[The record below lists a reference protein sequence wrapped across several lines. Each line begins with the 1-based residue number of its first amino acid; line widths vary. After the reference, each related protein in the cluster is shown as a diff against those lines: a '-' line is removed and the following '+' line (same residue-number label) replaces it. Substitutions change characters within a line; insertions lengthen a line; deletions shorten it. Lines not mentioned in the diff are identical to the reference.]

1 MSEFTPNISPA
12 HFHYTKIIYMKHL
25 YSILFLSLFLTSGY
39 AQTPKREM
47 RATWLATVWSLDWPS
62 TKIAETGNAAQIK
75 AQKDQMIR
83 ILDNLSSVNINA
95 VFFQVRSRCDAMYKS
110 SYEPWSSDLVTE
122 RGKDPGYDPLAFVVE
137 EAHKRGIE
145 VHAWMNP
152 YRFSTASTYW
162 DGQAG
167 DYRET
172 HPEWILTYPAQNG
185 KYNAIMN
192 PALPE
197 VRQRITD
204 IVREVVTNYDVDG
217 VVFDDYFYAYGG
229 TPADLD
235 ADAQEKYKPEDMS
248 VGDWRRENINKMV
261 ASVYDM
267 IQKEKPYVTFGVSP
281 FGIWTTNNDVAQKQ
295 GIVLPQGITG
305 GNMYEEIYCD
315 PVAWLK
321 EGTVDYI
328 SPQLYWTTTAVG
340 QDYDVLCPWW
350 SELAFR
356 FKKHFYSSHSISG
369 IQSSSYVRSA
379 VKDIVKIGEEEVSLS
394 TLSAMERSIWEQNTK
409 MDAVQTRASFGP
421 EEIGLQ
427 IERNRLSTLDGAP
440 GSVFYSTKYIYN
452 VKGVMP
458 YLKNYCFTE
467 KALVPAIDWKKASS
481 VSPVSSI
488 SLDGRVLKWSSS
500 NKNVR
505 YTVYAVPAGK
515 ISEVDAF
522 NTSRYLLGVSYTN
535 SFEIPEDI
543 DLDAVTFAVAV
554 FDRFG
559 NEYTPVLIDRE
570 QENGTSANLIYP
582 GSADQVITPFSFKW
596 EFVGAD
602 WYTLQVAEDQEFS
615 VFHSNKDVVENE
627 LFTDKIAVLQSG
639 KTYYWRVISHKAGY
653 KDAVS
658 EIRRFTPMAF
668 SITSPSMGDTNI
680 ELTPVVSWNAFGKS
694 DTEYTVLLASAY
706 NFADKSIVFSKKVTG
721 ENSVKIP
728 VGTLL
733 PVTTYYVK
741 VKAFQDEKEVETEV
755 VNFTTEMV
763 YPDVPIIVSPE
774 NEGDLSG
781 ESVIVKWK
789 ENIYATGFQVHLS
802 KESSFP
808 VRGTTSKTTGAFEYQ
823 ADFGTLAIGT
833 YYARVRAKYK
843 DGQTDWSPAV
853 KFYWGGATSI
863 LAEQVLRKVS
873 VIGAGAYHVLKI
885 NAGVNSSI
893 LSVSLFDVVGN
904 KRKVFSQSLQIGD
917 TVEIPLELGDLPKG
931 AYLLR
936 VDLSGQY
943 WTFKLLN

>member
-1 MSEFTPNISPA
+1 
-12 HFHYTKIIYMKHL
+12 MKYL
-25 YSILFLSLFLTSGY
+25 YSILFLSLFLISGY

-62 TKIAETGNAAQIK
+62 TKITETGNSAQIK

-83 ILDNLSSVNINA
+83 ILDNLASVNINA

-110 SYEPWSSDLVTE
+110 SYEPWSSDLVSE

-172 HPEWILTYPAQNG
+172 HPEWILTYPVQDG

-235 ADAQEKYKPEDMS
+235 ADAQQKYKPEDMS
-248 VGDWRRENINKMV
+248 LGDWRRENINKMV
-261 ASVYDM
+261 ASVYNM

-281 FGIWTTNNDVAQKQ
+281 FGIWTTNNDVAQKE

-369 IQSSSYVRSA
+369 IQSSSYTRS
-379 VKDIVKIGEEEVSLS
+379 VVEDIVKIGEEKVSLS
-394 TLSAMERSIWEQNTK
+394 TLSAMERGIWEQNNQMNT
-409 MDAVQTRASFGP
+409 VQTRASFGP

-458 YLKNYCFTE
+458 YLKNYCFME
-467 KALVPAIDWKKASS
+467 KALVPAIDWKNASS
-481 VSPVSSI
+481 VSSVSSI
-488 SLDGRVLKWSSS
+488 TLNERILQWNSS

-505 YTVYAVPAGK
+505 YTVYAVPK
-515 ISEVDAF
+515 DKVTDLDAF
-522 NTSRYLLGVSYTN
+522 NSSRYLLGVSYTN
-535 SFEIPEDI
+535 SFEIPESI
-543 DLDAVTFAVAV
+543 DLNTVTFAVAV
-554 FDRFG
+554 FDRYG
-559 NEYTPVLIDRE
+559 NEYTPILIDKE
-570 QENGTSANLIYP
+570 QVEGVVANLIYP
-582 GSADQVITPFSFKW
+582 VSGDQIMAPFRFKW
-596 EFVGAD
+596 EPVSAD
-602 WYTLQVAEDQEFS
+602 WYTLQIAEDQEFS
-615 VFHSNKDVVENE
+615 VLHSSKDVVANE
-627 LFTDKIAVLQSG
+627 LFTDKIAILESG
-639 KTYYWRVISHKAGY
+639 KTYYWRVVSHKAGH
-653 KDAVS
+653 KDAIS
-658 EIRRFTPMAF
+658 EIRQFTPMTF
-668 SITSPSMGDTNI
+668 SVTSPSMGSTNI
-680 ELTPVVSWNAFGKS
+680 ELTPVVSWSAFGKS
-694 DTEYTVLLASAY
+694 DMEYTVLVASAY
-706 NFADKSIVFSKKVTG
+706 TFTDKVIVYSEKVVG
-721 ENSVKIP
+721 KNSLKIP

-741 VKAFQDEKEVETEV
+741 IKALQDGEEVETAV
-755 VNFTTEMV
+755 VTFTTEMV
-763 YPDVPIIVSPE
+763 FPDIPIIVSPV
-774 NEGDLSG
+774 NEGTLSG
-781 ESVIVKWK
+781 ESMVIEWK
-789 ENIYATGFQVHLS
+789 DNIYATGFQAHLS
-802 KESSFP
+802 KEATFP
-808 VRGTTSKTTGAFEYQ
+808 VRGTTSKTTGAFEYRT
-823 ADFGTLAIGT
+823 DFGTLAVGT
-833 YYARVRAKYK
+833 YYTRVRAKYK
-843 DGQTDWSPAV
+843 DGQTEWSPVV
-853 KFYWGGATSI
+853 KFHWGGATSI
-863 LAEQVLRKVS
+863 TSEQDVKKVS
-873 VIGAGAYHVLKI
+873 VLGMGTHQILKI
-885 NAGVNSSI
+885 NAGINGGI
-893 LSVSLFDVVGN
+893 LSASLFDIVGN
-904 KRKVFSQSLQIGD
+904 ERKVFSQNQ
-917 TVEIPLELGDLPKG
+917 EIDNTAEISLELGDLPKG
-931 AYLLR
+931 GYLLR
-936 VDLSGQY
+936 VDLNGQL
-943 WTFKLLN
+943 WTLKLLN

>member
-1 MSEFTPNISPA
+1 
-12 HFHYTKIIYMKHL
+12 MKYL
-25 YSILFLSLFLTSGY
+25 YSILFLSLFLISGY

-62 TKIAETGNAAQIK
+62 TKITETGNSAQIK

-83 ILDNLSSVNINA
+83 ILDNLASVNINA

-110 SYEPWSSDLVTE
+110 SYEPWSSDLVSE

-172 HPEWILTYPAQNG
+172 HPEWILTYPVQDG

-235 ADAQEKYKPEDMS
+235 ADAQQKYKPEDMS
-248 VGDWRRENINKMV
+248 LGDWRRENINKMV
-261 ASVYDM
+261 ASVYNM

-281 FGIWTTNNDVAQKQ
+281 FGIWTTNNDVAQKE

-369 IQSSSYVRSA
+369 IQSSSYTRS
-379 VKDIVKIGEEEVSLS
+379 VVEDIVKIGEAKVSLS
-394 TLSAMERSIWEQNTK
+394 TLSAMERGIWEQNNQMNT
-409 MDAVQTRASFGP
+409 VQTRASFGP

-458 YLKNYCFTE
+458 YLKNYCFME
-467 KALVPAIDWKKASS
+467 KALVPAIDWKNASS
-481 VSPVSSI
+481 VSSVSSI
-488 SLDGRVLKWSSS
+488 TLSERILQWNSS

-505 YTVYAVPAGK
+505 YTVYAVPK
-515 ISEVDAF
+515 DKVTDLDAF
-522 NTSRYLLGVSYTN
+522 NSSRYLLGVSYTN
-535 SFEIPEDI
+535 SFEIPESI
-543 DLDAVTFAVAV
+543 DLNAVTFAVAV
-554 FDRFG
+554 FDRYG
-559 NEYTPVLIDRE
+559 NEYTPILIDKE
-570 QENGTSANLIYP
+570 QVEGVAANLIYP
-582 GSADQVITPFSFKW
+582 VSGDQIMAPFRFKW
-596 EFVGAD
+596 ESVSAD
-602 WYTLQVAEDQEFS
+602 WYTLQIAEDQDFS
-615 VFHSNKDVVENE
+615 VLHSSKDVVANE
-627 LFTDKIAVLQSG
+627 LFTDKIAILESG
-639 KTYYWRVISHKAGY
+639 KTYYWRVVSHKAGH
-653 KDAVS
+653 KDAIS
-658 EIRRFTPMAF
+658 EIRQFTPMTF
-668 SITSPSMGDTNI
+668 SVTSPSMGSTNI
-680 ELTPVVSWNAFGKS
+680 ELTPVVSWSAFGKS
-694 DTEYTVLLASAY
+694 DMEYTVLVASAY
-706 NFADKSIVFSKKVTG
+706 TFTDKVIVYSEKVVG
-721 ENSVKIP
+721 KNSLKIP

-741 VKAFQDEKEVETEV
+741 IKALQDGEEVETAV
-755 VNFTTEMV
+755 VTFTTEMV
-763 YPDVPIIVSPE
+763 YPDIPIIVSPV
-774 NEGDLSG
+774 NEGTLSG
-781 ESVIVKWK
+781 ESMVIEWK
-789 ENIYATGFQVHLS
+789 DNIYATGFQAHLS
-802 KESSFP
+802 KEATFP
-808 VRGTTSKTTGAFEYQ
+808 VRGTTSKTTGAFEYRT
-823 ADFGTLAIGT
+823 DFGTLAVGT
-833 YYARVRAKYK
+833 YYTRVRAKYK
-843 DGQTDWSPAV
+843 DGQTEWSPVV
-853 KFYWGGATSI
+853 KFHWGGATSI
-863 LAEQVLRKVS
+863 TSEQDVKKVS
-873 VIGAGAYHVLKI
+873 VLGMGTHQILKI
-885 NAGVNSSI
+885 NAGINGGT
-893 LSVSLFDVVGN
+893 LSASLFDIVGN
-904 KRKVFSQSLQIGD
+904 ERKVFSQNQ
-917 TVEIPLELGDLPKG
+917 EIDNTAEISLELGDLPKG
-931 AYLLR
+931 VYLLR
-936 VDLSGQY
+936 VDLNGQL
-943 WTFKLLN
+943 WTLKLLN

>member
-1 MSEFTPNISPA
+1 
-12 HFHYTKIIYMKHL
+12 MKYL
-25 YSILFLSLFLTSGY
+25 YSILFLSLFLISGY

-62 TKIAETGNAAQIK
+62 TKITETGNSAQIK

-83 ILDNLSSVNINA
+83 ILDNLASVNINA

-110 SYEPWSSDLVTE
+110 SYEPWSSDLVSE

-172 HPEWILTYPAQNG
+172 HPEWILTYPVQDG

-235 ADAQEKYKPEDMS
+235 ADAQQKYKPEDMS
-248 VGDWRRENINKMV
+248 LGDWRRENINKMV
-261 ASVYDM
+261 ASVYNM

-281 FGIWTTNNDVAQKQ
+281 FGIWTTNNDVAQKE

-369 IQSSSYVRSA
+369 IQSSSYTRS
-379 VKDIVKIGEEEVSLS
+379 VVEDIVKIGEEKVSLS
-394 TLSAMERSIWEQNTK
+394 TLSAMERGIWEQNNQMNT
-409 MDAVQTRASFGP
+409 VQTRASFGP

-458 YLKNYCFTE
+458 YLKNYCFME
-467 KALVPAIDWKKASS
+467 KALVPAIDWKNASS
-481 VSPVSSI
+481 VSSVSSI
-488 SLDGRVLKWSSS
+488 TLNERILQWNSS

-505 YTVYAVPAGK
+505 YTVYAVPK
-515 ISEVDAF
+515 DKVTDLDAF
-522 NTSRYLLGVSYTN
+522 NSSRYLLGVSYTN
-535 SFEIPEDI
+535 SFEIPESI
-543 DLDAVTFAVAV
+543 DLNAVTFAVAV
-554 FDRFG
+554 FDRYG
-559 NEYTPVLIDRE
+559 NEYTPILIDKE
-570 QENGTSANLIYP
+570 QVEGVAANLIYP
-582 GSADQVITPFSFKW
+582 VSGDQIMAPFRFKW
-596 EFVGAD
+596 ESVSAD
-602 WYTLQVAEDQEFS
+602 WYTLQIAEDQDFS
-615 VFHSNKDVVENE
+615 VLHSSKDVVANE
-627 LFTDKIAVLQSG
+627 LFTDKIAILESG
-639 KTYYWRVISHKAGY
+639 KTYYWRVVSHKAGH
-653 KDAVS
+653 KDAIS
-658 EIRRFTPMAF
+658 EIRQFTPMTF
-668 SITSPSMGDTNI
+668 SVTSPSMGSTNI
-680 ELTPVVSWNAFGKS
+680 ELTSVVSWSTFGKS
-694 DTEYTVLLASAY
+694 DMEYTVLVASAY
-706 NFADKSIVFSKKVTG
+706 TFTDKVIVYSEKVVG
-721 ENSVKIP
+721 KNSLKIP

-741 VKAFQDEKEVETEV
+741 IKALQDGEEVETAV
-755 VNFTTEMV
+755 VTFTTEMV
-763 YPDVPIIVSPE
+763 YPDIPIIVSPV
-774 NEGDLSG
+774 NEGSLSG
-781 ESVIVKWK
+781 ESMVIEWK
-789 ENIYATGFQVHLS
+789 DNIYATGFQAHLS
-802 KESSFP
+802 KEATFP
-808 VRGTTSKTTGAFEYQ
+808 VRGTTSKTTGAFEYRT
-823 ADFGTLAIGT
+823 DFGTLAVGT
-833 YYARVRAKYK
+833 YYTRVRAKYK
-843 DGQTDWSPAV
+843 DGQTEWSPVV
-853 KFYWGGATSI
+853 KFHWGGATSI
-863 LAEQVLRKVS
+863 TSEQDVKKVS
-873 VIGAGAYHVLKI
+873 VIGMGTHQILKI
-885 NAGVNSSI
+885 NAGINGGT
-893 LSVSLFDVVGN
+893 LSASLFDIVGN
-904 KRKVFSQSLQIGD
+904 ERKVFSQNQ
-917 TVEIPLELGDLPKG
+917 EIDNTAEISLELGDLPKG
-931 AYLLR
+931 VYLLR
-936 VDLSGQY
+936 VDLNGQL
-943 WTFKLLN
+943 WTLKLLN

>member
-1 MSEFTPNISPA
+1 
-12 HFHYTKIIYMKHL
+12 MKYL
-25 YSILFLSLFLTSGY
+25 YSILFLSLFLISGY

-62 TKIAETGNAAQIK
+62 TKITETGNSAQIK

-83 ILDNLSSVNINA
+83 ILDNLASVNINA

-110 SYEPWSSDLVTE
+110 SYEPWSSDLVSE

-172 HPEWILTYPAQNG
+172 HPEWILTYPVQDG

-235 ADAQEKYKPEDMS
+235 ADAQQKYKPEDMS
-248 VGDWRRENINKMV
+248 LGDWRRENINKMV
-261 ASVYDM
+261 ASVYNM

-281 FGIWTTNNDVAQKQ
+281 FGIWTTNNDVAQKE

-369 IQSSSYVRSA
+369 IQSSSYTRS
-379 VKDIVKIGEEEVSLS
+379 VVEDIVKIGEEKVSLS
-394 TLSAMERSIWEQNTK
+394 ILSAMERGIWEQNNQMNT
-409 MDAVQTRASFGP
+409 VQTRASFGP

-458 YLKNYCFTE
+458 YLKNYCFME
-467 KALVPAIDWKKASS
+467 KALVPAIDWKNASS
-481 VSPVSSI
+481 VSSVSSI
-488 SLDGRVLKWSSS
+488 TLNERILQWNSS

-505 YTVYAVPAGK
+505 YTVYAVPK
-515 ISEVDAF
+515 DKVTDLDAF
-522 NTSRYLLGVSYTN
+522 NSSRYLLGVSYTN
-535 SFEIPEDI
+535 SFEIPESI
-543 DLDAVTFAVAV
+543 DLNTVTFAVAV
-554 FDRFG
+554 FDRYG
-559 NEYTPVLIDRE
+559 NEYTPILIDKE
-570 QENGTSANLIYP
+570 QVEGVVANLIYP
-582 GSADQVITPFSFKW
+582 VSGDQIMAPFRFKW
-596 EFVGAD
+596 EPVSAD
-602 WYTLQVAEDQEFS
+602 WYTLQIAEDQEFS
-615 VFHSNKDVVENE
+615 VLHSSKDVVANE
-627 LFTDKIAVLQSG
+627 LFTDKIAILESG
-639 KTYYWRVISHKAGY
+639 KTYYWRVVSHKAGH
-653 KDAVS
+653 KDAIS
-658 EIRRFTPMAF
+658 EIRQFTPMTF
-668 SITSPSMGDTNI
+668 SVTSPSMGSTNI
-680 ELTPVVSWNAFGKS
+680 ELTPVVSWSAFGKS
-694 DTEYTVLLASAY
+694 DMEYTVLVASAY
-706 NFADKSIVFSKKVTG
+706 TFTDKVIVYSEKVVG
-721 ENSVKIP
+721 KNSLKIP

-733 PVTTYYVK
+733 PVTIYYVK
-741 VKAFQDEKEVETEV
+741 IKALQDGEEVETAV
-755 VNFTTEMV
+755 VTFTTEMV
-763 YPDVPIIVSPE
+763 FPDIPIIVSPV
-774 NEGDLSG
+774 NEGTLSG
-781 ESVIVKWK
+781 ESMVIEWK
-789 ENIYATGFQVHLS
+789 DNIYATGFQAHLS
-802 KESSFP
+802 KEATFP
-808 VRGTTSKTTGAFEYQ
+808 VRGTTSKTTGAFEYRT
-823 ADFGTLAIGT
+823 DFGTLAVGT
-833 YYARVRAKYK
+833 YYTRVRAKYK
-843 DGQTDWSPAV
+843 DGQTEWSPVV
-853 KFYWGGATSI
+853 KFHWGGATSI
-863 LAEQVLRKVS
+863 TSEQDVKKVS
-873 VIGAGAYHVLKI
+873 VLGMGTHQILKI
-885 NAGVNSSI
+885 NAGINGGI
-893 LSVSLFDVVGN
+893 LSASLFDIVGN
-904 KRKVFSQSLQIGD
+904 ERKVFSQNQ
-917 TVEIPLELGDLPKG
+917 EIDNTAEISLELGDLPKG
-931 AYLLR
+931 VYLLR
-936 VDLSGQY
+936 VDLNGQL
-943 WTFKLLN
+943 WTLKLLN

>member
-1 MSEFTPNISPA
+1 
-12 HFHYTKIIYMKHL
+12 MKYL
-25 YSILFLSLFLTSGY
+25 YSILFLSLFLISGY

-62 TKIAETGNAAQIK
+62 TKITETGNSAQIK

-83 ILDNLSSVNINA
+83 ILDNLASVNINA

-110 SYEPWSSDLVTE
+110 SYEPWSSDLVSE
-122 RGKDPGYDPLAFVVE
+122 RGKEPGYDPLAFVVE

-172 HPEWILTYPAQNG
+172 HPEWILTYPVQDG

-235 ADAQEKYKPEDMS
+235 ADAQQKYKPEDMS
-248 VGDWRRENINKMV
+248 LGDWRRENINKMV
-261 ASVYDM
+261 ASVYNM

-281 FGIWTTNNDVAQKQ
+281 FGIWTTNNDVAQKE

-369 IQSSSYVRSA
+369 IQSSSYTRS
-379 VKDIVKIGEEEVSLS
+379 VVEDIVKIGEEKVSLS
-394 TLSAMERSIWEQNTK
+394 TLSAMERGIWEQNNQMNT
-409 MDAVQTRASFGP
+409 VQTRASFGP

-458 YLKNYCFTE
+458 YLKNYCFME
-467 KALVPAIDWKKASS
+467 KALVPAIDWKNASS
-481 VSPVSSI
+481 VSSVSSI
-488 SLDGRVLKWSSS
+488 TLNERILQWNSS

-505 YTVYAVPAGK
+505 YTVYAVPK
-515 ISEVDAF
+515 DKVTDLDAF
-522 NTSRYLLGVSYTN
+522 NSSRYLLGVSYTN
-535 SFEIPEDI
+535 SFEIPESI
-543 DLDAVTFAVAV
+543 DLNTVTFAVAV
-554 FDRFG
+554 FDRYG
-559 NEYTPVLIDRE
+559 NEYTPILIDKE
-570 QENGTSANLIYP
+570 QVEGVVANLIYP
-582 GSADQVITPFSFKW
+582 VSGDQIMAPFRFKW
-596 EFVGAD
+596 EPVSAD
-602 WYTLQVAEDQEFS
+602 WYTLQIAEDQEFS
-615 VFHSNKDVVENE
+615 VLHSSKDVVANE
-627 LFTDKIAVLQSG
+627 LFTDKIAILESG
-639 KTYYWRVISHKAGY
+639 KTYYWRVISHKAGH
-653 KDAVS
+653 KDAIS
-658 EIRRFTPMAF
+658 EIRQFTPMTF
-668 SITSPSMGDTNI
+668 SVTSPSMGSTNI
-680 ELTPVVSWNAFGKS
+680 ELTPVVSWSAFGKS
-694 DTEYTVLLASAY
+694 DMEYTVLVASAY
-706 NFADKSIVFSKKVTG
+706 TFTDKVIVYSEKVVG
-721 ENSVKIP
+721 KNSLKIP

-741 VKAFQDEKEVETEV
+741 IKALQDGEEVETAV
-755 VNFTTEMV
+755 VTFTTEMV
-763 YPDVPIIVSPE
+763 YPDIPIIVSPV
-774 NEGDLSG
+774 NEGTLSG
-781 ESVIVKWK
+781 ESMVIEWK
-789 ENIYATGFQVHLS
+789 DNIYATGFQAHLS
-802 KESSFP
+802 KEATFP
-808 VRGTTSKTTGAFEYQ
+808 VRGTTSKTTGAFEYRT
-823 ADFGTLAIGT
+823 DFGTLAVGT
-833 YYARVRAKYK
+833 YYTRVRAKYK
-843 DGQTDWSPAV
+843 DGQTEWSPVV
-853 KFYWGGATSI
+853 KFHWGGATSI
-863 LAEQVLRKVS
+863 TSEQDVKKVS
-873 VIGAGAYHVLKI
+873 VLGMGTHQILKI
-885 NAGVNSSI
+885 NAGINGGT
-893 LSVSLFDVVGN
+893 LSASLFDIVGN
-904 KRKVFSQSLQIGD
+904 ERKVFSQNL
-917 TVEIPLELGDLPKG
+917 EIDNTAEISLELGDLPKG
-931 AYLLR
+931 VYLLR
-936 VDLSGQY
+936 VDLNGQL
-943 WTFKLLN
+943 WTLKLLN

>member
-1 MSEFTPNISPA
+1 
-12 HFHYTKIIYMKHL
+12 MKYL
-25 YSILFLSLFLTSGY
+25 YSILFLSLFLISGY

-62 TKIAETGNAAQIK
+62 TKITETGNSAQIK

-83 ILDNLSSVNINA
+83 ILDNLASVNINA

-110 SYEPWSSDLVTE
+110 SYEPWSSDLVSE

-172 HPEWILTYPAQNG
+172 HPEWILTYPVQNG

-217 VVFDDYFYAYGG
+217 IVFDDYFYAYGG

-235 ADAQEKYKPEDMS
+235 ADAQQKYKPEDMS
-248 VGDWRRENINKMV
+248 LGDWRRENINKMV
-261 ASVYDM
+261 ASVYNM

-281 FGIWTTNNDVAQKQ
+281 FGIWTTNNDVAQKE

-369 IQSSSYVRSA
+369 IQSSSYTRS
-379 VKDIVKIGEEEVSLS
+379 VVEDIVKIGEEKVSLS
-394 TLSAMERSIWEQNTK
+394 TLSAMERGIWEQNNQMNT
-409 MDAVQTRASFGP
+409 VQTRASFGP

-458 YLKNYCFTE
+458 YLKNYCFME
-467 KALVPAIDWKKASS
+467 KALVPAIDWKNASS
-481 VSPVSSI
+481 VSSVSSI
-488 SLDGRVLKWSSS
+488 TLNERILQWNSS

-505 YTVYAVPAGK
+505 YTVYAVPK
-515 ISEVDAF
+515 DKVTDLDAF
-522 NTSRYLLGVSYTN
+522 NSSRYLLGVSYTN
-535 SFEIPEDI
+535 SFEIPESI
-543 DLDAVTFAVAV
+543 DLNTVTFAVAV
-554 FDRFG
+554 FDRYG
-559 NEYTPVLIDRE
+559 NEYTPILIDKE
-570 QENGTSANLIYP
+570 QVEGVVANLIYP
-582 GSADQVITPFSFKW
+582 VSGDQIMAPFRFKW
-596 EFVGAD
+596 EPVSAD
-602 WYTLQVAEDQEFS
+602 WYTLQIAEDQEFS
-615 VFHSNKDVVENE
+615 VLHSSKDVVANE
-627 LFTDKIAVLQSG
+627 LFTDKIAILESG
-639 KTYYWRVISHKAGY
+639 KTYYWRVVSHKAGH
-653 KDAVS
+653 KDAIS
-658 EIRRFTPMAF
+658 EIRQFTPMTF
-668 SITSPSMGDTNI
+668 SVTSPSMGSTNI
-680 ELTPVVSWNAFGKS
+680 ELTPVVSWSAFGKS
-694 DTEYTVLLASAY
+694 DMEYTVLVASAY
-706 NFADKSIVFSKKVTG
+706 TFTDKVIVYSEKVVG
-721 ENSVKIP
+721 KNSLKIP

-741 VKAFQDEKEVETEV
+741 IKALQDGEEVETAV
-755 VNFTTEMV
+755 VTFTTEMV
-763 YPDVPIIVSPE
+763 FPDIPIIVSPV
-774 NEGDLSG
+774 NEGTLSG
-781 ESVIVKWK
+781 ESMVIEWK
-789 ENIYATGFQVHLS
+789 DNIYATGFQAHLS
-802 KESSFP
+802 KEATFP
-808 VRGTTSKTTGAFEYQ
+808 VRGTTSKTTGAFEYRT
-823 ADFGTLAIGT
+823 DFGTLAVGT
-833 YYARVRAKYK
+833 YYTRVRAKYK
-843 DGQTDWSPAV
+843 DGQTEWSPVV
-853 KFYWGGATSI
+853 KFHWGGATSI
-863 LAEQVLRKVS
+863 TSEQDVKKVS
-873 VIGAGAYHVLKI
+873 VLGMGTHQILKI
-885 NAGVNSSI
+885 NAGINGGI
-893 LSVSLFDVVGN
+893 LSASLFDIVGN
-904 KRKVFSQSLQIGD
+904 ERKVFSQNQ
-917 TVEIPLELGDLPKG
+917 EIDNTAEISLELGDLPKG
-931 AYLLR
+931 VYLLR
-936 VDLSGQY
+936 VDLNGQL
-943 WTFKLLN
+943 WTLKLLN

>member
-1 MSEFTPNISPA
+1 
-12 HFHYTKIIYMKHL
+12 MKYL
-25 YSILFLSLFLTSGY
+25 YSILFLSLFLISGY

-62 TKIAETGNAAQIK
+62 TKITETGNSAQIK

-83 ILDNLSSVNINA
+83 ILDNLASVNINA

-110 SYEPWSSDLVTE
+110 SYEPWSSDLVSE

-172 HPEWILTYPAQNG
+172 HPEWILTYPVQDG

-204 IVREVVTNYDVDG
+204 IVCEVVTNYDVDG

-235 ADAQEKYKPEDMS
+235 ADAQQKYKPEDMS
-248 VGDWRRENINKMV
+248 LGDWRRENINKMV
-261 ASVYDM
+261 ASVYNM

-281 FGIWTTNNDVAQKQ
+281 FGIWTTNNDVAQKE

-369 IQSSSYVRSA
+369 IQSSSYTRS
-379 VKDIVKIGEEEVSLS
+379 VVEDIVKIGEEKVSLS
-394 TLSAMERSIWEQNTK
+394 TLSAMERGIWEQNNQMNT
-409 MDAVQTRASFGP
+409 VQTRASFGP

-458 YLKNYCFTE
+458 YLKNYCFME
-467 KALVPAIDWKKASS
+467 KALVPAIDWKNASS
-481 VSPVSSI
+481 VSSVSSI
-488 SLDGRVLKWSSS
+488 TLNERILQWNSS

-505 YTVYAVPAGK
+505 YTVYAVPK
-515 ISEVDAF
+515 DKVTDLDAF
-522 NTSRYLLGVSYTN
+522 NSSRYLLGVSYTN
-535 SFEIPEDI
+535 SFEIPESI
-543 DLDAVTFAVAV
+543 DLNAVTFAVAV
-554 FDRFG
+554 FDRYG
-559 NEYTPVLIDRE
+559 NEYTPILIDKE
-570 QENGTSANLIYP
+570 QVEGVAANLIYP
-582 GSADQVITPFSFKW
+582 VSGDQIMAPFRFKW
-596 EFVGAD
+596 ESVSAD
-602 WYTLQVAEDQEFS
+602 WYTLQIAEDQDFS
-615 VFHSNKDVVENE
+615 VLHSSKDVVANE
-627 LFTDKIAVLQSG
+627 LFTDKIAILESG
-639 KTYYWRVISHKAGY
+639 KTYYWRVVSHKAGH
-653 KDAVS
+653 KDAIS
-658 EIRRFTPMAF
+658 EIRQFTPMTF
-668 SITSPSMGDTNI
+668 SVTSPSMGSTNI
-680 ELTPVVSWNAFGKS
+680 ELTPVVSWSAFGKS
-694 DTEYTVLLASAY
+694 DMEYTVLVASAY
-706 NFADKSIVFSKKVTG
+706 TFTDKVIVYSEKVVG
-721 ENSVKIP
+721 KNSLKIP

-741 VKAFQDEKEVETEV
+741 IKALQDGEEVETAV
-755 VNFTTEMV
+755 VTFTTEMV
-763 YPDVPIIVSPE
+763 YPDIPIIVSPV
-774 NEGDLSG
+774 NEGTLSG
-781 ESVIVKWK
+781 ESMVIEWK
-789 ENIYATGFQVHLS
+789 DNIYATGFQAHLS
-802 KESSFP
+802 KEATFP
-808 VRGTTSKTTGAFEYQ
+808 VRGTTSKTTGAFEYRT
-823 ADFGTLAIGT
+823 DFGTLAVGT
-833 YYARVRAKYK
+833 YYTRVRAKYK
-843 DGQTDWSPAV
+843 DGQTEWSPVV
-853 KFYWGGATSI
+853 KFHWGGATSI
-863 LAEQVLRKVS
+863 TSEQDVKKVS
-873 VIGAGAYHVLKI
+873 VLGMGTHQILKI
-885 NAGVNSSI
+885 NAGINGGT
-893 LSVSLFDVVGN
+893 LSASLFDIVGN
-904 KRKVFSQSLQIGD
+904 ERKVFSQNQ
-917 TVEIPLELGDLPKG
+917 EIDNTAEISLELGDLPKG
-931 AYLLR
+931 VYLLR
-936 VDLSGQY
+936 VDLNGQL
-943 WTFKLLN
+943 WTLKLLN

>member
-1 MSEFTPNISPA
+1 
-12 HFHYTKIIYMKHL
+12 MKYL
-25 YSILFLSLFLTSGY
+25 YSILFLSLFLISGY

-62 TKIAETGNAAQIK
+62 TKITETGNSAQIK

-83 ILDNLSSVNINA
+83 ILDNLASVNINA

-110 SYEPWSSDLVTE
+110 SYEPWSSDLVSE

-172 HPEWILTYPAQNG
+172 HPEWILTYPVQDG

-235 ADAQEKYKPEDMS
+235 ADAQQKYKPEDMS
-248 VGDWRRENINKMV
+248 LGDWRRENINKMV
-261 ASVYDM
+261 ASVYNM

-281 FGIWTTNNDVAQKQ
+281 FGIWTTNNDVAQKE

-350 SELAFR
+350 SEIAFR

-369 IQSSSYVRSA
+369 IQSSSYTRS
-379 VKDIVKIGEEEVSLS
+379 VVEDIVKIGEEKVSLS
-394 TLSAMERSIWEQNTK
+394 TLSAMERGIWEQNNQMNT
-409 MDAVQTRASFGP
+409 VQTRASFGP

-458 YLKNYCFTE
+458 YLKNYCFME
-467 KALVPAIDWKKASS
+467 KALVPAIDWKNASS
-481 VSPVSSI
+481 VSSVSSI
-488 SLDGRVLKWSSS
+488 TLNERILQWNSS

-505 YTVYAVPAGK
+505 YTVYAVPK
-515 ISEVDAF
+515 DKVTDLDAF
-522 NTSRYLLGVSYTN
+522 NSSRYLLGVSYTN
-535 SFEIPEDI
+535 SFEIPESI
-543 DLDAVTFAVAV
+543 DLNTVTFAVAV
-554 FDRFG
+554 FDRYG
-559 NEYTPVLIDRE
+559 NEYTPILIDKE
-570 QENGTSANLIYP
+570 QVEGVVANLIYP
-582 GSADQVITPFSFKW
+582 VSGDQIMAPFRFKW
-596 EFVGAD
+596 EPVSAD
-602 WYTLQVAEDQEFS
+602 WYTLQIAEDQEFS
-615 VFHSNKDVVENE
+615 VLHSSKDVVANE
-627 LFTDKIAVLQSG
+627 LFTDKIAILESG
-639 KTYYWRVISHKAGY
+639 KTYYWRVVSHKAGH
-653 KDAVS
+653 KDAIS
-658 EIRRFTPMAF
+658 EIRQFTPMTF
-668 SITSPSMGDTNI
+668 SVTSPSMGSTNI
-680 ELTPVVSWNAFGKS
+680 ELTPVVSWSAFGKS
-694 DTEYTVLLASAY
+694 DMEYTVLVASAY
-706 NFADKSIVFSKKVTG
+706 TFTDKVIVYSEKVVG
-721 ENSVKIP
+721 KNSLKIP

-741 VKAFQDEKEVETEV
+741 IKALQDGEEVETAV
-755 VNFTTEMV
+755 VTFTTEMV
-763 YPDVPIIVSPE
+763 FPDIPIIVSPV
-774 NEGDLSG
+774 NEGTLSG
-781 ESVIVKWK
+781 ESMVIEWK
-789 ENIYATGFQVHLS
+789 DNIYATGFQAHLS
-802 KESSFP
+802 KEATFP
-808 VRGTTSKTTGAFEYQ
+808 VRGTTSKTTGAFEYRT
-823 ADFGTLAIGT
+823 DFGTLAVGT
-833 YYARVRAKYK
+833 YYTRVRAKYK
-843 DGQTDWSPAV
+843 DGQTEWSPVV
-853 KFYWGGATSI
+853 KFHWGGATSI
-863 LAEQVLRKVS
+863 TSEQDVKKVS
-873 VIGAGAYHVLKI
+873 VLGMGTHQILKI
-885 NAGVNSSI
+885 NAGINGGT
-893 LSVSLFDVVGN
+893 LSASLFDIVGN
-904 KRKVFSQSLQIGD
+904 ERKVFIQNL
-917 TVEIPLELGDLPKG
+917 
-931 AYLLR
+931 
-936 VDLSGQY
+936 
-943 WTFKLLN
+943 

>member
-1 MSEFTPNISPA
+1 
-12 HFHYTKIIYMKHL
+12 MKYL
-25 YSILFLSLFLTSGY
+25 YSILFLSLFLISGY

-62 TKIAETGNAAQIK
+62 TKITETGNSAQIK

-83 ILDNLSSVNINA
+83 ILDNLASVNINA

-110 SYEPWSSDLVTE
+110 SYEPWSSDLVSE

-172 HPEWILTYPAQNG
+172 HPEWILTYPVQDG

-235 ADAQEKYKPEDMS
+235 ADAQQKYKPEDMS
-248 VGDWRRENINKMV
+248 LGDWRRENINKMV
-261 ASVYDM
+261 ASVYNM

-281 FGIWTTNNDVAQKQ
+281 FGIWTTNNDVAQKE

-369 IQSSSYVRSA
+369 IQSSSYTRS
-379 VKDIVKIGEEEVSLS
+379 VVEDIVKIGEEKVSLS
-394 TLSAMERSIWEQNTK
+394 TLSAMERGIWEQNNQMNT
-409 MDAVQTRASFGP
+409 VQTRASFGP

-458 YLKNYCFTE
+458 YLKNYCFME
-467 KALVPAIDWKKASS
+467 KALVPAIDWKNASS
-481 VSPVSSI
+481 VSSVSSI
-488 SLDGRVLKWSSS
+488 TLNERILQWNSS

-505 YTVYAVPAGK
+505 YTVYAVPK
-515 ISEVDAF
+515 DKVTDLDAF
-522 NTSRYLLGVSYTN
+522 NSSRYLLGVSYTN
-535 SFEIPEDI
+535 SFEIPESI
-543 DLDAVTFAVAV
+543 DLNAVTFAVAV
-554 FDRFG
+554 FDRYG
-559 NEYTPVLIDRE
+559 NEYTPILIDKE
-570 QENGTSANLIYP
+570 QVEGVAANLIYP
-582 GSADQVITPFSFKW
+582 VSGDQIMAPFRFKW
-596 EFVGAD
+596 ESVSAD
-602 WYTLQVAEDQEFS
+602 WYTLQIAEDQDFS
-615 VFHSNKDVVENE
+615 VLHSSKDVVANE
-627 LFTDKIAVLQSG
+627 LFTDKIAILESG
-639 KTYYWRVISHKAGY
+639 KTYYWRVVSHKAGH
-653 KDAVS
+653 KDAIS
-658 EIRRFTPMAF
+658 EIRQFTPMTF
-668 SITSPSMGDTNI
+668 SVTSPSMGSTNI
-680 ELTPVVSWNAFGKS
+680 ELTPVVSWSAFGKS
-694 DTEYTVLLASAY
+694 DMEYTVLVASAY
-706 NFADKSIVFSKKVTG
+706 TFTDKVIVYSEKVVG
-721 ENSVKIP
+721 KNSLKIP

-741 VKAFQDEKEVETEV
+741 IKALQDGEEVETAV
-755 VNFTTEMV
+755 VTFTTEMV
-763 YPDVPIIVSPE
+763 YPDIPIIVSPV
-774 NEGDLSG
+774 NEGTLSG
-781 ESVIVKWK
+781 ESMVIEWK
-789 ENIYATGFQVHLS
+789 DNIYATGFQAHLS
-802 KESSFP
+802 KEVTFP
-808 VRGTTSKTTGAFEYQ
+808 VRGTTSKTTGAFEYRT
-823 ADFGTLAIGT
+823 DFGTLAVGT
-833 YYARVRAKYK
+833 YYTRVRAKYK
-843 DGQTDWSPAV
+843 DGQTEWSPVV
-853 KFYWGGATSI
+853 KFHWGGATSI
-863 LAEQVLRKVS
+863 TSEQDVKKVS
-873 VIGAGAYHVLKI
+873 VLGMGTHQILKI
-885 NAGVNSSI
+885 NAGINGGI
-893 LSVSLFDVVGN
+893 LSASLFDIVGN
-904 KRKVFSQSLQIGD
+904 ERKVFSQNQ
-917 TVEIPLELGDLPKG
+917 EIDNTAEISLELGDLPKG
-931 AYLLR
+931 VYLLR
-936 VDLSGQY
+936 VDLNGQL
-943 WTFKLLN
+943 WTLKLLN

>member
-1 MSEFTPNISPA
+1 
-12 HFHYTKIIYMKHL
+12 MKYL
-25 YSILFLSLFLTSGY
+25 YSILFLSLFLISGY

-62 TKIAETGNAAQIK
+62 TKITETGNSAQIK

-83 ILDNLSSVNINA
+83 ILDNLASVNINA

-110 SYEPWSSDLVTE
+110 SYEPWSSDLVSE

-172 HPEWILTYPAQNG
+172 HPEWILTYPVQDG

-204 IVREVVTNYDVDG
+204 IVCEVVTNYDVDG

-235 ADAQEKYKPEDMS
+235 ADAQQKYKPEYMS
-248 VGDWRRENINKMV
+248 LGDWRRENINKMV
-261 ASVYDM
+261 ASVYNM

-281 FGIWTTNNDVAQKQ
+281 FGIWTTNNDVAQKE

-369 IQSSSYVRSA
+369 IQSSSYTRS
-379 VKDIVKIGEEEVSLS
+379 VVEDIVKIGEEKVSLS
-394 TLSAMERSIWEQNTK
+394 TLSAMERGIWEQNNQMNT
-409 MDAVQTRASFGP
+409 VQTRASFGP

-458 YLKNYCFTE
+458 YLKNYCFME
-467 KALVPAIDWKKASS
+467 KALVPAIDWKNASS
-481 VSPVSSI
+481 VSSVSSI
-488 SLDGRVLKWSSS
+488 TLNERILQWNSS

-505 YTVYAVPAGK
+505 YTVYAVPK
-515 ISEVDAF
+515 DKVTDLDAF
-522 NTSRYLLGVSYTN
+522 NSSRYLLGVSYTN
-535 SFEIPEDI
+535 SFEIPESI
-543 DLDAVTFAVAV
+543 DLNAVTFAVAV
-554 FDRFG
+554 FDRYG
-559 NEYTPVLIDRE
+559 NEYTPILIDKE
-570 QENGTSANLIYP
+570 QVEGVAANLIYP
-582 GSADQVITPFSFKW
+582 VSGDQIMAPFRFKW
-596 EFVGAD
+596 ESVSAD
-602 WYTLQVAEDQEFS
+602 WYTLQIAEDQDFS
-615 VFHSNKDVVENE
+615 VLHSSKDVVANE
-627 LFTDKIAVLQSG
+627 LFTDKIAILESG
-639 KTYYWRVISHKAGY
+639 KTYYWRVVSHKAGH
-653 KDAVS
+653 KDAIS
-658 EIRRFTPMAF
+658 EIRQFTPMTF
-668 SITSPSMGDTNI
+668 SVTSPSMGSTNI
-680 ELTPVVSWNAFGKS
+680 ELTPVVSWSAFGKS
-694 DTEYTVLLASAY
+694 DMEYTVLVASAY
-706 NFADKSIVFSKKVTG
+706 TFTDKVIVYSEKVVG
-721 ENSVKIP
+721 KNSLKIP

-741 VKAFQDEKEVETEV
+741 IKALQDGEEVETAV
-755 VNFTTEMV
+755 VTFTTEMV
-763 YPDVPIIVSPE
+763 YPDIPIIVSPV
-774 NEGDLSG
+774 NEGTLSG
-781 ESVIVKWK
+781 ESMVIEWK
-789 ENIYATGFQVHLS
+789 DNIYATGFQAHLS
-802 KESSFP
+802 KEATFP
-808 VRGTTSKTTGAFEYQ
+808 VRGTTSKTTGAFEYRT
-823 ADFGTLAIGT
+823 DFGTLAVGT
-833 YYARVRAKYK
+833 YYTRVRAKYK
-843 DGQTDWSPAV
+843 DGQTEWSPVV
-853 KFYWGGATSI
+853 KFHWGGATSI
-863 LAEQVLRKVS
+863 TSEQDVKKVS
-873 VIGAGAYHVLKI
+873 VLGMGTHQILKI
-885 NAGVNSSI
+885 NAGINGGT
-893 LSVSLFDVVGN
+893 LSASLFDIVGN
-904 KRKVFSQSLQIGD
+904 ERKVFSQNQ
-917 TVEIPLELGDLPKG
+917 EIDNTAEISLELGDLPKG
-931 AYLLR
+931 VYLLR
-936 VDLSGQY
+936 VDLNGQL
-943 WTFKLLN
+943 WTLKLLN

>member
-1 MSEFTPNISPA
+1 
-12 HFHYTKIIYMKHL
+12 MKYL
-25 YSILFLSLFLTSGY
+25 YSILFLSLFLISGY

-47 RATWLATVWSLDWPS
+47 RATWLATVWALDWPS
-62 TKIAETGNAAQIK
+62 TKITETGNSAQIK

-83 ILDNLSSVNINA
+83 ILDNLASVNINA

-110 SYEPWSSDLVTE
+110 SYEPWSSDLVSE

-172 HPEWILTYPAQNG
+172 HPEWILTYPVQDG

-235 ADAQEKYKPEDMS
+235 ADAQQKYKPEDMS
-248 VGDWRRENINKMV
+248 LGDWRRENINKMV
-261 ASVYDM
+261 ASVYNM

-281 FGIWTTNNDVAQKQ
+281 FGIWTTNNDVAQKE

-369 IQSSSYVRSA
+369 IQSSSYTRS
-379 VKDIVKIGEEEVSLS
+379 VVEDIVKIGEEKVSLS
-394 TLSAMERSIWEQNTK
+394 TLSAMERGIWEQNNQMNT
-409 MDAVQTRASFGP
+409 VQTRASFGP

-458 YLKNYCFTE
+458 YLKNYCFME
-467 KALVPAIDWKKASS
+467 KALVPAIDWKNASS
-481 VSPVSSI
+481 VSSVSSI
-488 SLDGRVLKWSSS
+488 TLNERILQWNSS

-505 YTVYAVPAGK
+505 YTVYAVPK
-515 ISEVDAF
+515 DKVTDLDAF
-522 NTSRYLLGVSYTN
+522 NSSRYLLGVSYTN
-535 SFEIPEDI
+535 SFEIPESI
-543 DLDAVTFAVAV
+543 DLNTVTFAVAV
-554 FDRFG
+554 FDRYG
-559 NEYTPVLIDRE
+559 NEYTPILIDKE
-570 QENGTSANLIYP
+570 QVEGVVANLIYP
-582 GSADQVITPFSFKW
+582 VSGDQIMAPFRFKW
-596 EFVGAD
+596 EPVSAD
-602 WYTLQVAEDQEFS
+602 WYTLQIAEDQEFS
-615 VFHSNKDVVENE
+615 VLHSSKDVVANE
-627 LFTDKIAVLQSG
+627 LFTDKIAILESG
-639 KTYYWRVISHKAGY
+639 KTYYWRVVSHKAGH
-653 KDAVS
+653 KDAIS
-658 EIRRFTPMAF
+658 EIRQFTPMTF
-668 SITSPSMGDTNI
+668 SVTSPSMGSTNI
-680 ELTPVVSWNAFGKS
+680 ELTPVVSWSAFGKS
-694 DTEYTVLLASAY
+694 DMEYTVLVASAY
-706 NFADKSIVFSKKVTG
+706 TFTDKVIVYSEKVVG
-721 ENSVKIP
+721 KNSLKIP

-741 VKAFQDEKEVETEV
+741 IKALQDGEEVETAV
-755 VNFTTEMV
+755 VTFTTEMV
-763 YPDVPIIVSPE
+763 FPDIPIIVSPV
-774 NEGDLSG
+774 NEGTLSG
-781 ESVIVKWK
+781 ESMVIEWK
-789 ENIYATGFQVHLS
+789 DNIYATGFQAHLS
-802 KESSFP
+802 KEATFP
-808 VRGTTSKTTGAFEYQ
+808 VRGTTSKTTGAFEYRT
-823 ADFGTLAIGT
+823 DFGTLAVGT
-833 YYARVRAKYK
+833 YYTRVRAKYK
-843 DGQTDWSPAV
+843 DGQTEWSPVV
-853 KFYWGGATSI
+853 KFHWGGATSI
-863 LAEQVLRKVS
+863 TSEQDVKKVS
-873 VIGAGAYHVLKI
+873 VLGMGTHQILKI
-885 NAGVNSSI
+885 NAGINGGT
-893 LSVSLFDVVGN
+893 LSASLFDIVGN
-904 KRKVFSQSLQIGD
+904 ERKVFSQNL
-917 TVEIPLELGDLPKG
+917 EIDNTAEISLELGDLPKG
-931 AYLLR
+931 VYLLR
-936 VDLSGQY
+936 VDLNGQL
-943 WTFKLLN
+943 WTLKLLN

>member
-1 MSEFTPNISPA
+1 
-12 HFHYTKIIYMKHL
+12 MKYL
-25 YSILFLSLFLTSGY
+25 YSILFLSLFLISGY

-62 TKIAETGNAAQIK
+62 TKITETGNSAQIK

-83 ILDNLSSVNINA
+83 ILDNLASVNINA

-110 SYEPWSSDLVTE
+110 SYEPWSSDLVSE

-172 HPEWILTYPAQNG
+172 HPEWILTYPVQDG

-235 ADAQEKYKPEDMS
+235 ADAQQKYKPEDMS
-248 VGDWRRENINKMV
+248 LGDWRRENINKMV
-261 ASVYDM
+261 ASVYNM

-281 FGIWTTNNDVAQKQ
+281 FGIWTTNNDVAQKE

-369 IQSSSYVRSA
+369 IQSSSYTRS
-379 VKDIVKIGEEEVSLS
+379 VVEDIVKIGEEKVSLS
-394 TLSAMERSIWEQNTK
+394 TLSAMERGIWEQNNQMNT
-409 MDAVQTRASFGP
+409 VQTRASFGP

-458 YLKNYCFTE
+458 YLKNYCFME
-467 KALVPAIDWKKASS
+467 KALVPAIDWKNASS
-481 VSPVSSI
+481 VSSVSSI
-488 SLDGRVLKWSSS
+488 TLSERILQWNSS

-505 YTVYAVPAGK
+505 YTVYAVPK
-515 ISEVDAF
+515 DKVTDLDAF
-522 NTSRYLLGVSYTN
+522 NSSRYLLGVSYTN
-535 SFEIPEDI
+535 SFEIPESI
-543 DLDAVTFAVAV
+543 DLNAVTFAVAV
-554 FDRFG
+554 FDRYG
-559 NEYTPVLIDRE
+559 NEYTPILIDKE
-570 QENGTSANLIYP
+570 QVEGVAANLIYP
-582 GSADQVITPFSFKW
+582 VSGDQIMAPFRFKW
-596 EFVGAD
+596 ESVSAD
-602 WYTLQVAEDQEFS
+602 WYTLRIAEDQDFS
-615 VFHSNKDVVENE
+615 VLHSSKDVVANE
-627 LFTDKIAVLQSG
+627 LFTDKIAILESG
-639 KTYYWRVISHKAGY
+639 KTYYWRVVSHKAGH
-653 KDAVS
+653 KDAIS
-658 EIRRFTPMAF
+658 EIRQFTPMTF
-668 SITSPSMGDTNI
+668 SVTSPSMGSTNI
-680 ELTPVVSWNAFGKS
+680 ELTPVVSWSAFGKS
-694 DTEYTVLLASAY
+694 DMEYTVLVASAY
-706 NFADKSIVFSKKVTG
+706 TFTDKVIVYSEKVVG
-721 ENSVKIP
+721 KNSLKIP

-741 VKAFQDEKEVETEV
+741 IKALQDGEEVETAV
-755 VNFTTEMV
+755 VTFTTEMV
-763 YPDVPIIVSPE
+763 YPDIPIIVSPV
-774 NEGDLSG
+774 NEGTLSG
-781 ESVIVKWK
+781 ESMVIEWK
-789 ENIYATGFQVHLS
+789 DNIYATGFQAHLS
-802 KESSFP
+802 KEATFP
-808 VRGTTSKTTGAFEYQ
+808 VRGTTSKTTGAFEYRT
-823 ADFGTLAIGT
+823 DFGTLAVGT
-833 YYARVRAKYK
+833 YYTRVRAKYK
-843 DGQTDWSPAV
+843 DGQTEWSPVV
-853 KFYWGGATSI
+853 KFHWGGATSI
-863 LAEQVLRKVS
+863 TSEQDVKKVS
-873 VIGAGAYHVLKI
+873 VLGMGTHQILKI
-885 NAGVNSSI
+885 NAGINGGT
-893 LSVSLFDVVGN
+893 LSASLFDIVGN
-904 KRKVFSQSLQIGD
+904 ERKVFSQNQ
-917 TVEIPLELGDLPKG
+917 EIDNTAEISLELGDLPKG
-931 AYLLR
+931 VYLLR
-936 VDLSGQY
+936 VDLNGQL
-943 WTFKLLN
+943 WTLKLLN

>member
-1 MSEFTPNISPA
+1 
-12 HFHYTKIIYMKHL
+12 MKYL
-25 YSILFLSLFLTSGY
+25 YSILFLSLFLISGY

-62 TKIAETGNAAQIK
+62 TKITETGNSAQIK

-83 ILDNLSSVNINA
+83 ILDNLASVNINA

-110 SYEPWSSDLVTE
+110 SYEPWSSDLVSE

-172 HPEWILTYPAQNG
+172 HPEWILTYPVQDG

-235 ADAQEKYKPEDMS
+235 ADAQQKYKPEDMS
-248 VGDWRRENINKMV
+248 LGDWRRENINKMV
-261 ASVYDM
+261 ASVYNM

-281 FGIWTTNNDVAQKQ
+281 FGIWTTNNDVAQKE

-369 IQSSSYVRSA
+369 IQSSSYTRS
-379 VKDIVKIGEEEVSLS
+379 VVEDIVKIGEEKVSLS
-394 TLSAMERSIWEQNTK
+394 TLSAIERGIWEQNNQMNT
-409 MDAVQTRASFGP
+409 VQTRASFGP

-458 YLKNYCFTE
+458 YLKNYCFME
-467 KALVPAIDWKKASS
+467 KALVPAIDWKNASS
-481 VSPVSSI
+481 VSSVSSI
-488 SLDGRVLKWSSS
+488 TLNERILQWNSS

-505 YTVYAVPAGK
+505 YTVYAVPK
-515 ISEVDAF
+515 DKVTDLDAF
-522 NTSRYLLGVSYTN
+522 NSSRYLLGVSYTN
-535 SFEIPEDI
+535 SFEIPESI
-543 DLDAVTFAVAV
+543 DLNAVTFAVAV
-554 FDRFG
+554 FDRYG
-559 NEYTPVLIDRE
+559 NEYTPILIDKE
-570 QENGTSANLIYP
+570 QVEGVAANLIYP
-582 GSADQVITPFSFKW
+582 VSGDQIMAPFRFKW
-596 EFVGAD
+596 EPVSAD
-602 WYTLQVAEDQEFS
+602 WYTLQIAEDQEFS
-615 VFHSNKDVVENE
+615 VLHSSKDVVANE
-627 LFTDKIAVLQSG
+627 LFTDKIAILESG
-639 KTYYWRVISHKAGY
+639 KTYYWRVVSHKAGH
-653 KDAVS
+653 KDAIS
-658 EIRRFTPMAF
+658 EIRQFTPMTF
-668 SITSPSMGDTNI
+668 SVTSPSMGSTNI
-680 ELTPVVSWNAFGKS
+680 ELTPVVSWSAFGKS
-694 DTEYTVLLASAY
+694 DMEYTVLVASAY
-706 NFADKSIVFSKKVTG
+706 TFTDKVIVYSEKVVG
-721 ENSVKIP
+721 KNSLKIP

-741 VKAFQDEKEVETEV
+741 IKALQDGEEVETAV
-755 VNFTTEMV
+755 VTFTTEMV
-763 YPDVPIIVSPE
+763 YPDIPIIVSPV
-774 NEGDLSG
+774 NEGTLSG
-781 ESVIVKWK
+781 ESMVIEWK
-789 ENIYATGFQVHLS
+789 DNIYATGFQAHLS
-802 KESSFP
+802 KEATFP
-808 VRGTTSKTTGAFEYQ
+808 VRGTTSKTTGAFEYRT
-823 ADFGTLAIGT
+823 DFGTLAVGT
-833 YYARVRAKYK
+833 YYTRVRAKYK
-843 DGQTDWSPAV
+843 DGQTEWSPVV
-853 KFYWGGATSI
+853 KFHWGGATSI
-863 LAEQVLRKVS
+863 TSEQDVKKVS
-873 VIGAGAYHVLKI
+873 VLGMGTHQILKI
-885 NAGVNSSI
+885 NAGINGGT
-893 LSVSLFDVVGN
+893 LSASLFDIVGN
-904 KRKVFSQSLQIGD
+904 ERKVFSQNQ
-917 TVEIPLELGDLPKG
+917 EIDNTAEISLELGDLPKG
-931 AYLLR
+931 VYLLR
-936 VDLSGQY
+936 VDLNGQL
-943 WTFKLLN
+943 WTLKLLN

>member
-1 MSEFTPNISPA
+1 
-12 HFHYTKIIYMKHL
+12 MKYL
-25 YSILFLSLFLTSGY
+25 YSILFLSLFLISGY

-62 TKIAETGNAAQIK
+62 TKITETGNSAQIK

-83 ILDNLSSVNINA
+83 ILDNLASVNINA

-110 SYEPWSSDLVTE
+110 SYEPWSSDLVSE

-172 HPEWILTYPAQNG
+172 HPEWILTYPVQDG

-235 ADAQEKYKPEDMS
+235 ADAQQKYKPEDMS
-248 VGDWRRENINKMV
+248 LGDWRRENINKMV
-261 ASVYDM
+261 ASVYNM

-281 FGIWTTNNDVAQKQ
+281 FGIWTTNNDVAQKE

-369 IQSSSYVRSA
+369 IQSSSYTRS
-379 VKDIVKIGEEEVSLS
+379 VVEDIVKIGEEKVSLS
-394 TLSAMERSIWEQNTK
+394 TLSAMERGIWEQNNQMNT
-409 MDAVQTRASFGP
+409 VQTRASFGP

-458 YLKNYCFTE
+458 YLKNYCFME
-467 KALVPAIDWKKASS
+467 KALVPAIDWKNASS
-481 VSPVSSI
+481 VSSVSSI
-488 SLDGRVLKWSSS
+488 TLNERILQWNSS

-505 YTVYAVPAGK
+505 YTVYAVPK
-515 ISEVDAF
+515 DKVTDLDAF
-522 NTSRYLLGVSYTN
+522 NSSRYLLGVSYTN
-535 SFEIPEDI
+535 SFEIPESI
-543 DLDAVTFAVAV
+543 DLNTVTFAVAV
-554 FDRFG
+554 FDRYG
-559 NEYTPVLIDRE
+559 NEYTPILIDKE
-570 QENGTSANLIYP
+570 QVEGVVANLIYP
-582 GSADQVITPFSFKW
+582 VSGDQIMAPFRFKW
-596 EFVGAD
+596 EPVSAD
-602 WYTLQVAEDQEFS
+602 WYTLQIAEDQEFS
-615 VFHSNKDVVENE
+615 VLHSSKDVVANE
-627 LFTDKIAVLQSG
+627 LFTDKIAILESG
-639 KTYYWRVISHKAGY
+639 KTYYWRVVSHKAGH
-653 KDAVS
+653 KDAIS
-658 EIRRFTPMAF
+658 EIRQFTPMTF
-668 SITSPSMGDTNI
+668 SVTSPSMGSTNI
-680 ELTPVVSWNAFGKS
+680 ELTPVVSWSAFGKS
-694 DTEYTVLLASAY
+694 DMEYTVLVASAY
-706 NFADKSIVFSKKVTG
+706 TFTDKVIVYSEKVVG
-721 ENSVKIP
+721 KNSLKIP

-741 VKAFQDEKEVETEV
+741 IKALQDGEEVETAV
-755 VNFTTEMV
+755 VTFTTEMV
-763 YPDVPIIVSPE
+763 FPDIPIIVSPV
-774 NEGDLSG
+774 NEGTLSG
-781 ESVIVKWK
+781 ESMVIEWK
-789 ENIYATGFQVHLS
+789 DNIYATGFQAHLS
-802 KESSFP
+802 KEATFP
-808 VRGTTSKTTGAFEYQ
+808 VRGTTSKTTGAFEYRT
-823 ADFGTLAIGT
+823 DFGTLAVGT
-833 YYARVRAKYK
+833 YYTRVRAKYK
-843 DGQTDWSPAV
+843 DGQTEWSPVV
-853 KFYWGGATSI
+853 KFHWGGATSI
-863 LAEQVLRKVS
+863 TSEQDVKKVS
-873 VIGAGAYHVLKI
+873 VLGMGTHQILKI
-885 NAGVNSSI
+885 NAGINGGT
-893 LSVSLFDVVGN
+893 LSASLFDIVGN
-904 KRKVFSQSLQIGD
+904 ERKVFSQNL
-917 TVEIPLELGDLPKG
+917 EIDNTAEISLELGDLPKG
-931 AYLLR
+931 VYLLR
-936 VDLSGQY
+936 VDLNGQL
-943 WTFKLLN
+943 WTLKLLN

>member
-1 MSEFTPNISPA
+1 
-12 HFHYTKIIYMKHL
+12 MKYL
-25 YSILFLSLFLTSGY
+25 YSILFLSLFLISGY

-62 TKIAETGNAAQIK
+62 TKITETGNSAQIK

-83 ILDNLSSVNINA
+83 ILDNLASVNINA

-110 SYEPWSSDLVTE
+110 SYEPWSSDLVSE

-172 HPEWILTYPAQNG
+172 HPEWILTYPVQDG

-235 ADAQEKYKPEDMS
+235 ADAQQKYKPEDMS
-248 VGDWRRENINKMV
+248 LGDWRRENINKMV
-261 ASVYDM
+261 ASVYNM

-281 FGIWTTNNDVAQKQ
+281 FGIWTTNNDVAQKE

-369 IQSSSYVRSA
+369 IQSSSYTRS
-379 VKDIVKIGEEEVSLS
+379 VVEDIVKIGEEKVSLS
-394 TLSAMERSIWEQNTK
+394 TLSAMERGIWEQNNQMNT
-409 MDAVQTRASFGP
+409 VQTRASFGP

-458 YLKNYCFTE
+458 YLKNYCFME
-467 KALVPAIDWKKASS
+467 KALVPAIDWKNASS
-481 VSPVSSI
+481 VSSVSSI
-488 SLDGRVLKWSSS
+488 TLNERILQWNSS

-505 YTVYAVPAGK
+505 YTVYAVPK
-515 ISEVDAF
+515 DKVTDLDAF
-522 NTSRYLLGVSYTN
+522 NSSRYLLGVSYTN
-535 SFEIPEDI
+535 SFEIPESI
-543 DLDAVTFAVAV
+543 DLNTVTFAVAV
-554 FDRFG
+554 FDRYG
-559 NEYTPVLIDRE
+559 NEYTPILIDKE
-570 QENGTSANLIYP
+570 QVEGVVANLIYP
-582 GSADQVITPFSFKW
+582 VSGDQIMAPFRFKW
-596 EFVGAD
+596 EPVSAD
-602 WYTLQVAEDQEFS
+602 WYTLQIAEDQEFS
-615 VFHSNKDVVENE
+615 VLHSSKDVVANE
-627 LFTDKIAVLQSG
+627 LFTDKIAILESG
-639 KTYYWRVISHKAGY
+639 KTYYWRVVSHKAGH
-653 KDAVS
+653 KDAIS
-658 EIRRFTPMAF
+658 EIRQFTPMTF
-668 SITSPSMGDTNI
+668 SVTSPSMGSTNI
-680 ELTPVVSWNAFGKS
+680 ELTPVVSWSAFGKS
-694 DTEYTVLLASAY
+694 DMEYTVLVASAY
-706 NFADKSIVFSKKVTG
+706 TFTDKVIVYSEKVVG
-721 ENSVKIP
+721 KNSLKIP

-741 VKAFQDEKEVETEV
+741 IKALQDGEEVETAV
-755 VNFTTEMV
+755 VTFTTEMV
-763 YPDVPIIVSPE
+763 FPDIPIIVSPV
-774 NEGDLSG
+774 NEGTLSG
-781 ESVIVKWK
+781 ESMVIEWK
-789 ENIYATGFQVHLS
+789 DNIYATGFQAHLS
-802 KESSFP
+802 KEATFP
-808 VRGTTSKTTGAFEYQ
+808 VRGTTSKTTGAFEYRT
-823 ADFGTLAIGT
+823 DFGTLAVGT
-833 YYARVRAKYK
+833 YYTRVRAKYK
-843 DGQTDWSPAV
+843 DGQTEWSPVV
-853 KFYWGGATSI
+853 KFHWGGATSI
-863 LAEQVLRKVS
+863 TSEQDVKKVS
-873 VIGAGAYHVLKI
+873 VLGMGTHQILKI
-885 NAGVNSSI
+885 NAGINGGI
-893 LSVSLFDVVGN
+893 LSASLFDIVGN
-904 KRKVFSQSLQIGD
+904 ERKVFSQNQ
-917 TVEIPLELGDLPKG
+917 EIDNTAEISLELGDLPKG
-931 AYLLR
+931 VYLLR
-936 VDLSGQY
+936 VDLNGQL
-943 WTFKLLN
+943 WTLKLLN

>member
-1 MSEFTPNISPA
+1 
-12 HFHYTKIIYMKHL
+12 MKYL
-25 YSILFLSLFLTSGY
+25 YSILFLSLFLISGY

-62 TKIAETGNAAQIK
+62 TKITETGNSAQIK

-83 ILDNLSSVNINA
+83 ILDNLASVNINA

-110 SYEPWSSDLVTE
+110 SYEPWSSDLVSE

-172 HPEWILTYPAQNG
+172 HPEWILTYPVQDG

-235 ADAQEKYKPEDMS
+235 ADAQQKYKPEDMS
-248 VGDWRRENINKMV
+248 LGDWRRENINKMV
-261 ASVYDM
+261 ASVYNM

-281 FGIWTTNNDVAQKQ
+281 FGIWTTNNDVAQKE

-369 IQSSSYVRSA
+369 IQSSSYTRS
-379 VKDIVKIGEEEVSLS
+379 VVEDIVKIGEEKVSLS
-394 TLSAMERSIWEQNTK
+394 TLSAMERGIWEQNNQMNT
-409 MDAVQTRASFGP
+409 VQTRASFGP

-458 YLKNYCFTE
+458 YLKNYCFME
-467 KALVPAIDWKKASS
+467 KALVPAIDWKNASS
-481 VSPVSSI
+481 VSSVSSI
-488 SLDGRVLKWSSS
+488 TLNERILQWNSS

-505 YTVYAVPAGK
+505 YTVYAVPK
-515 ISEVDAF
+515 DKVTDLDAF
-522 NTSRYLLGVSYTN
+522 NSSRYLLGVSYTN
-535 SFEIPEDI
+535 SFEIPESI
-543 DLDAVTFAVAV
+543 DLNTVTFAVAV
-554 FDRFG
+554 FDRYG
-559 NEYTPVLIDRE
+559 NEYTPILIDKE
-570 QENGTSANLIYP
+570 QVEGVVANLIYP
-582 GSADQVITPFSFKW
+582 VSGDQIMAPFRFKW
-596 EFVGAD
+596 EPVSAD
-602 WYTLQVAEDQEFS
+602 WYTLQIAEDQEFS
-615 VFHSNKDVVENE
+615 VLHSSKDVVANE
-627 LFTDKIAVLQSG
+627 LFTDKIAILESG
-639 KTYYWRVISHKAGY
+639 KTYYWRVVSHKAGH
-653 KDAVS
+653 KDAIS
-658 EIRRFTPMAF
+658 EIRQFTPMTF
-668 SITSPSMGDTNI
+668 SVTSPSMGSTNI
-680 ELTPVVSWNAFGKS
+680 ELTPVVSWSAFGKS
-694 DTEYTVLLASAY
+694 DMEYTVLVASAY
-706 NFADKSIVFSKKVTG
+706 TFTDKVIVYSEKVVG
-721 ENSVKIP
+721 KNSLKIP

-741 VKAFQDEKEVETEV
+741 IKALQDGEEVETAV
-755 VNFTTEMV
+755 VTFTTEMV
-763 YPDVPIIVSPE
+763 FPDIPIIVSPV
-774 NEGDLSG
+774 NEGTLSG
-781 ESVIVKWK
+781 ESMVIEWK
-789 ENIYATGFQVHLS
+789 DNIYATGFQAHLS
-802 KESSFP
+802 KEATFP
-808 VRGTTSKTTGAFEYQ
+808 VRGTTSKTTGAFEYRT
-823 ADFGTLAIGT
+823 DFGTLAVGT
-833 YYARVRAKYK
+833 YYTRVRAKYK
-843 DGQTDWSPAV
+843 DGQTEWSPVV
-853 KFYWGGATSI
+853 KFHWGGATSI
-863 LAEQVLRKVS
+863 TSEQDVKKVS
-873 VIGAGAYHVLKI
+873 VLGMGTHQILKI
-885 NAGVNSSI
+885 NAGINGGT
-893 LSVSLFDVVGN
+893 LSASLFDIVGN
-904 KRKVFSQSLQIGD
+904 ERKVFCQNQ
-917 TVEIPLELGDLPKG
+917 EIDNTAEISLELGDLPKG
-931 AYLLR
+931 VYLLR
-936 VDLSGQY
+936 VDLNGQL
-943 WTFKLLN
+943 WTLKLLN

>member
-1 MSEFTPNISPA
+1 
-12 HFHYTKIIYMKHL
+12 MKYL
-25 YSILFLSLFLTSGY
+25 YSILFLSLFLISGY

-62 TKIAETGNAAQIK
+62 TKITETGNSAQIK

-83 ILDNLSSVNINA
+83 ILDNLASVNINA

-110 SYEPWSSDLVTE
+110 SYEPWSSDLVSE

-172 HPEWILTYPAQNG
+172 HPEWILTYPVQDG

-235 ADAQEKYKPEDMS
+235 ADAQQKYKPEDMS
-248 VGDWRRENINKMV
+248 LGDWRRENINKMV
-261 ASVYDM
+261 ASVYNM

-281 FGIWTTNNDVAQKQ
+281 FGIWTTNNDVAQKE

-369 IQSSSYVRSA
+369 IQSSSYTRS
-379 VKDIVKIGEEEVSLS
+379 VVEDIVKIGEEKVSLS
-394 TLSAMERSIWEQNTK
+394 TLSAMERGIWEQNNQMNT
-409 MDAVQTRASFGP
+409 VQTRASFGP

-458 YLKNYCFTE
+458 YLKNYCFME
-467 KALVPAIDWKKASS
+467 KALVPAIDWKNASS
-481 VSPVSSI
+481 VSSVSSI
-488 SLDGRVLKWSSS
+488 TLNERILQWNSS

-505 YTVYAVPAGK
+505 YTVYAVPK
-515 ISEVDAF
+515 DKVTDLDAF
-522 NTSRYLLGVSYTN
+522 NSSRYLLGVSYTN
-535 SFEIPEDI
+535 SFEIPESI
-543 DLDAVTFAVAV
+543 DLNAVTFAVAV
-554 FDRFG
+554 FDRYG
-559 NEYTPVLIDRE
+559 NEYTPILIDKE
-570 QENGTSANLIYP
+570 QVEGVAANLIYP
-582 GSADQVITPFSFKW
+582 VSGDQIMAPFRFKW
-596 EFVGAD
+596 ESVSAD
-602 WYTLQVAEDQEFS
+602 WYTLQIAEDQDFS
-615 VFHSNKDVVENE
+615 VLHSSKDVVANE
-627 LFTDKIAVLQSG
+627 LFTDKIAILESG
-639 KTYYWRVISHKAGY
+639 KTYYWRVVSHKAGH
-653 KDAVS
+653 KDAIS
-658 EIRRFTPMAF
+658 EIRQFTPMTF
-668 SITSPSMGDTNI
+668 SVTSPSMGSTNI
-680 ELTPVVSWNAFGKS
+680 ELTPVVSWSAFGKS
-694 DTEYTVLLASAY
+694 DMEYTVLVASAY
-706 NFADKSIVFSKKVTG
+706 TFTDKVIVYSEKVMG
-721 ENSVKIP
+721 KNSLKIP

-741 VKAFQDEKEVETEV
+741 IKALQDGEEVETAV
-755 VNFTTEMV
+755 VTFTTEMV
-763 YPDVPIIVSPE
+763 YPDIPIIVSPV
-774 NEGDLSG
+774 NEGTLSG
-781 ESVIVKWK
+781 ESMVIEWK
-789 ENIYATGFQVHLS
+789 DNIYATGFQAHLS
-802 KESSFP
+802 KEATFP
-808 VRGTTSKTTGAFEYQ
+808 VRGTTSKTTGAFEYRT
-823 ADFGTLAIGT
+823 DFGTLAVGT
-833 YYARVRAKYK
+833 YYTRVRAKYK
-843 DGQTDWSPAV
+843 DGQTEWSPVV
-853 KFYWGGATSI
+853 KFHWGGATSI
-863 LAEQVLRKVS
+863 ASEQDVKKVS
-873 VIGAGAYHVLKI
+873 ILGMGTHQILKI
-885 NAGVNSSI
+885 NAGINGGT
-893 LSVSLFDVVGN
+893 LSASLFDIVGN
-904 KRKVFSQSLQIGD
+904 ERKVFSQNQ
-917 TVEIPLELGDLPKG
+917 EIDNTAEISLELGDLPKG
-931 AYLLR
+931 VYLLR
-936 VDLSGQY
+936 VDLNGQL
-943 WTFKLLN
+943 WTLKLLN

>member
-1 MSEFTPNISPA
+1 
-12 HFHYTKIIYMKHL
+12 MKYL
-25 YSILFLSLFLTSGY
+25 YSILFLSLFLISGY

-62 TKIAETGNAAQIK
+62 TKITETGNSAQIK

-83 ILDNLSSVNINA
+83 ILDNLASVNINA

-110 SYEPWSSDLVTE
+110 SYEPWSSDLVSE

-172 HPEWILTYPAQNG
+172 HPEWILTYPVQDG

-235 ADAQEKYKPEDMS
+235 ADAQQKYKPEDMS
-248 VGDWRRENINKMV
+248 LGDWRRENINKMV
-261 ASVYDM
+261 ASVYNM

-281 FGIWTTNNDVAQKQ
+281 FGIWTTNNDVAQKE

-369 IQSSSYVRSA
+369 IQSSSYTRS
-379 VKDIVKIGEEEVSLS
+379 VVEDIVKIGEEKVSLS
-394 TLSAMERSIWEQNTK
+394 TLSAMERGIWEQNNQMNT
-409 MDAVQTRASFGP
+409 VQTRASFGP

-458 YLKNYCFTE
+458 YLKNYCFME
-467 KALVPAIDWKKASS
+467 KALVPAIDWKNASS
-481 VSPVSSI
+481 VSSVSSI
-488 SLDGRVLKWSSS
+488 TLNERILQWNSS

-505 YTVYAVPAGK
+505 YTVYAVPK
-515 ISEVDAF
+515 DKVTDLDAF
-522 NTSRYLLGVSYTN
+522 NSSRYLLGVSYTN
-535 SFEIPEDI
+535 SFEIPESI
-543 DLDAVTFAVAV
+543 DLNAVTFAVAV
-554 FDRFG
+554 FDRYG
-559 NEYTPVLIDRE
+559 NEYTPILIDKE
-570 QENGTSANLIYP
+570 QVEGVAANLIYP
-582 GSADQVITPFSFKW
+582 VSGDQIMAPFRFKW
-596 EFVGAD
+596 ESVSAD
-602 WYTLQVAEDQEFS
+602 WYTLQIAEDQDFS
-615 VFHSNKDVVENE
+615 VLHSSKDVVANE
-627 LFTDKIAVLQSG
+627 LFTDKIAILESG
-639 KTYYWRVISHKAGY
+639 KTYYWRVVSHKAGH
-653 KDAVS
+653 KDAIS
-658 EIRRFTPMAF
+658 EIRQFTPMTF
-668 SITSPSMGDTNI
+668 SVTSPSMGSTNI
-680 ELTPVVSWNAFGKS
+680 ELTPVVSWSAFGKS
-694 DTEYTVLLASAY
+694 DMEYTVLVASAY
-706 NFADKSIVFSKKVTG
+706 TFTDKVIVYSEKVVG
-721 ENSVKIP
+721 KNSLKIP

-741 VKAFQDEKEVETEV
+741 IKALQDGEEVETAV
-755 VNFTTEMV
+755 VTFTTEMV
-763 YPDVPIIVSPE
+763 YPDIPIIVSPV
-774 NEGDLSG
+774 NEGTLSG
-781 ESVIVKWK
+781 ESMVIEWK
-789 ENIYATGFQVHLS
+789 DNIYATGFQAHLS
-802 KESSFP
+802 KEATFP
-808 VRGTTSKTTGAFEYQ
+808 VRGTTSKTTGAFEYRT
-823 ADFGTLAIGT
+823 DFGTLAVGT
-833 YYARVRAKYK
+833 YYTRVRAKYK
-843 DGQTDWSPAV
+843 DGQTEWSPVV
-853 KFYWGGATSI
+853 KFHWGGATSI
-863 LAEQVLRKVS
+863 TSEQDVKKVS
-873 VIGAGAYHVLKI
+873 VLGMGTHQILKI
-885 NAGVNSSI
+885 NAGINGGT
-893 LSVSLFDVVGN
+893 LSASLFDIVGN
-904 KRKVFSQSLQIGD
+904 ERKVFSQNQ
-917 TVEIPLELGDLPKG
+917 EIDNTAEISLELGDLPKG
-931 AYLLR
+931 VYLLR
-936 VDLSGQY
+936 VDLNGQL
-943 WTFKLLN
+943 WTLKLLN

>member
-1 MSEFTPNISPA
+1 
-12 HFHYTKIIYMKHL
+12 MKHL
-25 YSILFLSLFLTSGY
+25 YSILLLGLFLASGY

-62 TKIAETGNAAQIK
+62 TKIAETGNVAQIK
-75 AQKDQMIR
+75 AQKDQMTR

-110 SYEPWSSDLVTE
+110 SYEPWSSDLVSE
-122 RGKDPGYDPLAFVVE
+122 RGKDPGYDPLAFVIE

-172 HPEWILTYPAQNG
+172 HPEWILTYPVQDG

-204 IVREVVTNYDVDG
+204 IVHEVVANYDVDG

-229 TPADLD
+229 TPAGLD
-235 ADAQEKYKPEDMS
+235 ADAQEKYKPENLS

-261 ASVYDM
+261 ASVYNM

-281 FGIWTTNNDVAQKQ
+281 FGIWTTNNDVAQKE

-350 SELAFR
+350 SELAFN

-369 IQSSSYVRSA
+369 IQSSSYTRSA
-379 VKDIVKIGEEEVSLS
+379 LKDIVKIGEEEVSLS
-394 TLSAMERSIWEQNTK
+394 TLSAMERSIWEQNNQINTQ
-409 MDAVQTRASFGP
+409 VQTRASFGP

-467 KALVPAIDWKKASS
+467 KALVPAIDWKNTSS

-488 SLDGRVLKWSSS
+488 TLDERVLLWNSS
-500 NKNVR
+500 NTNVR
-505 YTVYAVPAGK
+505 YTIYAVPTDK
-515 ISEVDAF
+515 ISESDAF
-522 NTSRYLLGVSYTN
+522 NSSRYLLGVSYVN
-535 SFEIPEDI
+535 SFTISEEV
-543 DLDAVTFAVAV
+543 DLKTTTFAVAV
-554 FDRFG
+554 FDRYG
-559 NEYTPVLIDRE
+559 NEYTPVLMNKE
-570 QENGTSANLIYP
+570 QEDGIPVNLIYP
-582 GSADQVITPFSFKW
+582 VSGAQVMAPFSFKW
-596 EFVGAD
+596 ETVSDAD
-602 WYTLQVAEDQEFS
+602 WYTVQVAEDQSFTTL
-615 VFHSNKDVVENE
+615 HSSKDVTKGE
-627 LFTDKIAVLQSG
+627 LFTNKIAEFQSG
-639 KTYYWRVISHKAGY
+639 KPYYWRVISHKAGY
-653 KDAVS
+653 KDVVS
-658 EIRRFTPMAF
+658 ESREFMPVIF
-668 SITSPSMGDTNI
+668 SITTPSIGSTEV
-680 ELTPVVSWNAFGKS
+680 ELTPVITWSAFDKP
-694 DTEYTVLLASAY
+694 DIEYEVLVASAY
-706 NFADKSIVFSKKVTG
+706 TFADKVIVYSEKVMG
-721 ENSVKIP
+721 ENSLKIP
-728 VGTLL
+728 AGTLL

-741 VKAFQDEKEVETEV
+741 IKAIQDGKTVETEV

-763 YPDVPIIVSPE
+763 YPDIPVIISPT
-774 NEGDLSG
+774 NEGNLSG
-781 ESVIVKWK
+781 SSIVIKWK
-789 ENIYATGFQVHLS
+789 DNIYATGFQVHLS
-802 KESSFP
+802 KDPSFP
-808 VRGTTSKTTGAFEYQ
+808 IRGTTSKTAKAFEYQ
-823 ADFGTLAIGT
+823 TDFGNLAVGT
-833 YYARVRAKYK
+833 YYVRVRANYK
-843 DGQTDWSPAV
+843 DGQTDWSSAV
-853 KFYWGGATSI
+853 KFNWGGATSVI
-863 LAEQVLRKVS
+863 SEQS
-873 VIGAGAYHVLKI
+873 VNPVTIAGTGTHRVLKI
-885 NAGVNSSI
+885 NTGIEAGI
-893 LSVSLFDVVGN
+893 LSVSLFDIVGN
-904 KRKVFSQSLQIGD
+904 ERIVFCRNQLIDGAE
-917 TVEIPLELGDLPKG
+917 EILLELGDLPKG
-931 AYLLR
+931 VYMLR
-936 VDLSGQY
+936 VLFRGQQ
-943 WTFKLLN
+943 WTLKLLN

>member
-1 MSEFTPNISPA
+1 
-12 HFHYTKIIYMKHL
+12 MKYL
-25 YSILFLSLFLTSGY
+25 YSILFLSLFLISGY

-62 TKIAETGNAAQIK
+62 TKITETGNSAQIK

-83 ILDNLSSVNINA
+83 ILDNLASVNINA

-110 SYEPWSSDLVTE
+110 SYEPWSSDLVSE

-172 HPEWILTYPAQNG
+172 HPEWILTYPVQDG

-235 ADAQEKYKPEDMS
+235 ADAQQKYKPEDMS
-248 VGDWRRENINKMV
+248 LGDWRRENINKMV
-261 ASVYDM
+261 ASVYNM

-281 FGIWTTNNDVAQKQ
+281 FGIWTTNNDVAQKE

-369 IQSSSYVRSA
+369 IQSSSYTRS
-379 VKDIVKIGEEEVSLS
+379 VVEDIVKIGEEKVSLS
-394 TLSAMERSIWEQNTK
+394 TLSAMERGIWEQNNQMNT
-409 MDAVQTRASFGP
+409 VQTRASFGP

-458 YLKNYCFTE
+458 YLKNYCFME
-467 KALVPAIDWKKASS
+467 KALVPAIDWKNASS
-481 VSPVSSI
+481 VSSVSSI
-488 SLDGRVLKWSSS
+488 TLSERILQWNSS

-505 YTVYAVPAGK
+505 YTVYAVPK
-515 ISEVDAF
+515 DKVTDLDAF
-522 NTSRYLLGVSYTN
+522 NSSRYLLGVSYTN
-535 SFEIPEDI
+535 SFEIPESI
-543 DLDAVTFAVAV
+543 DLNAVTFAVAV
-554 FDRFG
+554 FDRYG
-559 NEYTPVLIDRE
+559 NEYTPILIDKE
-570 QENGTSANLIYP
+570 QVEGVAANLIYP
-582 GSADQVITPFSFKW
+582 VSGDQIMAPFRFKW
-596 EFVGAD
+596 ESVSAD
-602 WYTLQVAEDQEFS
+602 WYTLQIAEDQDFS
-615 VFHSNKDVVENE
+615 VLHSSKDVVANE
-627 LFTDKIAVLQSG
+627 LFTDKIAILESG
-639 KTYYWRVISHKAGY
+639 KTYYWRVVSHKAGH
-653 KDAVS
+653 KDAIS
-658 EIRRFTPMAF
+658 EIRQFTPMTF
-668 SITSPSMGDTNI
+668 SVTSPSMGSTNI
-680 ELTPVVSWNAFGKS
+680 ELTPVVSWSAFGKS
-694 DTEYTVLLASAY
+694 DMEYTVLVASAY
-706 NFADKSIVFSKKVTG
+706 TFTDKVIVYSEKVVG
-721 ENSVKIP
+721 KNSLKIP

-741 VKAFQDEKEVETEV
+741 IKALQDGEEVETAV
-755 VNFTTEMV
+755 VTFTTEMV
-763 YPDVPIIVSPE
+763 YPDIPIIVSPV
-774 NEGDLSG
+774 NEGTLSG
-781 ESVIVKWK
+781 ESMVIEWK
-789 ENIYATGFQVHLS
+789 DNIYATGFQAHLS
-802 KESSFP
+802 KEATFP
-808 VRGTTSKTTGAFEYQ
+808 VRGTTSKTTGAFEYRT
-823 ADFGTLAIGT
+823 DFGTLAVGT
-833 YYARVRAKYK
+833 YYTRVRAKYK
-843 DGQTDWSPAV
+843 DGQTEWSPVV
-853 KFYWGGATSI
+853 KFHWGGATSI
-863 LAEQVLRKVS
+863 TSEQDVKKVS
-873 VIGAGAYHVLKI
+873 VLGMGTHQILKI
-885 NAGVNSSI
+885 NAGINGGT
-893 LSVSLFDVVGN
+893 LSASLFDIVGN
-904 KRKVFSQSLQIGD
+904 ERKVFSQNQ
-917 TVEIPLELGDLPKG
+917 EIDNTAEISLELGDLPKG
-931 AYLLR
+931 VYLLR
-936 VDLSGQY
+936 VDLNGQL
-943 WTFKLLN
+943 WTLKLLN

>member
-1 MSEFTPNISPA
+1 
-12 HFHYTKIIYMKHL
+12 MKYL
-25 YSILFLSLFLTSGY
+25 YSILFLSLFLISGY

-62 TKIAETGNAAQIK
+62 TKITETGNSAQIK

-83 ILDNLSSVNINA
+83 ILDNLASVNINA

-110 SYEPWSSDLVTE
+110 SYEPWSSDLVSE

-172 HPEWILTYPAQNG
+172 HPEWILTYPVQDG

-235 ADAQEKYKPEDMS
+235 ADAQQKYKPEDMS
-248 VGDWRRENINKMV
+248 LGDWRRENINKMV
-261 ASVYDM
+261 ASVYNM

-281 FGIWTTNNDVAQKQ
+281 FGIWTTNNDVAQKE

-369 IQSSSYVRSA
+369 IQSSSYTRS
-379 VKDIVKIGEEEVSLS
+379 VVEDIVKIGEEKVSLS
-394 TLSAMERSIWEQNTK
+394 ILSAMERGIWEQNNQMNT
-409 MDAVQTRASFGP
+409 VQTRASFGP

-458 YLKNYCFTE
+458 YLKNYCFME
-467 KALVPAIDWKKASS
+467 KALVPAIDWKNASS
-481 VSPVSSI
+481 VSSVSSI
-488 SLDGRVLKWSSS
+488 TLSERILQWNSS

-505 YTVYAVPAGK
+505 YTVYAVPK
-515 ISEVDAF
+515 DKVTDLDAF
-522 NTSRYLLGVSYTN
+522 NSSRYLLGVSYTN
-535 SFEIPEDI
+535 SFEIPESI
-543 DLDAVTFAVAV
+543 DLNAVTFAVAV
-554 FDRFG
+554 FDRYG
-559 NEYTPVLIDRE
+559 NEYTPILIDKE
-570 QENGTSANLIYP
+570 QVEGVAANLIYP
-582 GSADQVITPFSFKW
+582 VSGDQIMAPFRFKW
-596 EFVGAD
+596 ESVSAD
-602 WYTLQVAEDQEFS
+602 WYTLQIAEDQDFS
-615 VFHSNKDVVENE
+615 VLHSSKDVVANE
-627 LFTDKIAVLQSG
+627 LFTDKIAILESG
-639 KTYYWRVISHKAGY
+639 KTYYWRVVSHKAGH
-653 KDAVS
+653 KDAIS
-658 EIRRFTPMAF
+658 EIRQFTPMTF
-668 SITSPSMGDTNI
+668 SVTSPSMGSTNI
-680 ELTPVVSWNAFGKS
+680 ELTPVVSWSAFGKS
-694 DTEYTVLLASAY
+694 DMEYTVLVASAY
-706 NFADKSIVFSKKVTG
+706 TFTDKVIVYSEKVVG
-721 ENSVKIP
+721 KNSLKIP

-741 VKAFQDEKEVETEV
+741 IKALQDGEEVETAV
-755 VNFTTEMV
+755 VTFTTEMV
-763 YPDVPIIVSPE
+763 YPDIPIIVSPV
-774 NEGDLSG
+774 NEGTLSG
-781 ESVIVKWK
+781 ESMVIEWK
-789 ENIYATGFQVHLS
+789 DNIYATGFQAHLS
-802 KESSFP
+802 KEATFP
-808 VRGTTSKTTGAFEYQ
+808 VRGTTSKTTGAFEYRT
-823 ADFGTLAIGT
+823 DFGTLAVGT
-833 YYARVRAKYK
+833 YYTRVRAKYK
-843 DGQTDWSPAV
+843 DGQTEWSPVV
-853 KFYWGGATSI
+853 KFHWGGATSI
-863 LAEQVLRKVS
+863 TSEQDVKKVS
-873 VIGAGAYHVLKI
+873 VLGMGTHQILKI
-885 NAGVNSSI
+885 NAGINGGT
-893 LSVSLFDVVGN
+893 LSASLFDIVGN
-904 KRKVFSQSLQIGD
+904 ERKVFSQNQ
-917 TVEIPLELGDLPKG
+917 EIDNTAEISLELGDLPKG
-931 AYLLR
+931 VYLLR
-936 VDLSGQY
+936 VDLNGQL
-943 WTFKLLN
+943 WTLKLLN

>member
-1 MSEFTPNISPA
+1 
-12 HFHYTKIIYMKHL
+12 MKYL
-25 YSILFLSLFLTSGY
+25 YSILFLSLFLISGY

-62 TKIAETGNAAQIK
+62 TKITETGNSAQIK

-83 ILDNLSSVNINA
+83 ILDNLASVNINA

-110 SYEPWSSDLVTE
+110 SYEPWSSDLVSE

-172 HPEWILTYPAQNG
+172 HPEWILTYPVQDG

-235 ADAQEKYKPEDMS
+235 ADAQQKYKPEDMS
-248 VGDWRRENINKMV
+248 LGDWRRENINKMV
-261 ASVYDM
+261 ASVYNM

-281 FGIWTTNNDVAQKQ
+281 FGIWTTNNDVAQKE

-369 IQSSSYVRSA
+369 IQSSSYTRS
-379 VKDIVKIGEEEVSLS
+379 VVEDIVKIGEEKVSLS
-394 TLSAMERSIWEQNTK
+394 TLSAMERGIWEQNNQMNT
-409 MDAVQTRASFGP
+409 VQTRASFGP

-458 YLKNYCFTE
+458 YLKNYCFME
-467 KALVPAIDWKKASS
+467 KALVPAIDWKNASS
-481 VSPVSSI
+481 VSSVSSI
-488 SLDGRVLKWSSS
+488 TLNERILQWNSS

-505 YTVYAVPAGK
+505 YTVYAVPK
-515 ISEVDAF
+515 DKVTDLDAF
-522 NTSRYLLGVSYTN
+522 NSSRYLLGVSYTN
-535 SFEIPEDI
+535 SFEIPESI
-543 DLDAVTFAVAV
+543 DLNAVTFAVAV
-554 FDRFG
+554 FDRYG
-559 NEYTPVLIDRE
+559 NEYTPILIDKE
-570 QENGTSANLIYP
+570 QVEGVAANLIYP
-582 GSADQVITPFSFKW
+582 VSGDQIMASFRFKW
-596 EFVGAD
+596 ESVSAD
-602 WYTLQVAEDQEFS
+602 WYTLQIAEDQDFS
-615 VFHSNKDVVENE
+615 VLHSSKDVVANE
-627 LFTDKIAVLQSG
+627 LFTDKIAILESG
-639 KTYYWRVISHKAGY
+639 KTYYWRVVSHKAGH
-653 KDAVS
+653 KDAIS
-658 EIRRFTPMAF
+658 EIRQFTPMTF
-668 SITSPSMGDTNI
+668 SVTSPSMGSTNI
-680 ELTPVVSWNAFGKS
+680 ELTPVVSWSAFGKS
-694 DTEYTVLLASAY
+694 DMEYTVLVASAY
-706 NFADKSIVFSKKVTG
+706 TFTDKVIVYSEKVVG
-721 ENSVKIP
+721 KNSLKIP

-741 VKAFQDEKEVETEV
+741 IKALQDGEEVETAV
-755 VNFTTEMV
+755 VTFTTEMV
-763 YPDVPIIVSPE
+763 YPDIPIIVSPV
-774 NEGDLSG
+774 NEGTLSG
-781 ESVIVKWK
+781 ESMVIEWK
-789 ENIYATGFQVHLS
+789 DNIYATGFQAHLS
-802 KESSFP
+802 KEATFP
-808 VRGTTSKTTGAFEYQ
+808 VRGTTSKTTGAFEYRT
-823 ADFGTLAIGT
+823 DFGTLAVGT
-833 YYARVRAKYK
+833 YYTRVRAKYK
-843 DGQTDWSPAV
+843 DGQTEWSPVV
-853 KFYWGGATSI
+853 KFHWGGATSI
-863 LAEQVLRKVS
+863 TSEQDVKKVS
-873 VIGAGAYHVLKI
+873 VLGMGTHQILKI
-885 NAGVNSSI
+885 NAGINGGT
-893 LSVSLFDVVGN
+893 LSASLFDIVGN
-904 KRKVFSQSLQIGD
+904 ERKVFSQNQ
-917 TVEIPLELGDLPKG
+917 EIDNTAEISLELGDLPKG
-931 AYLLR
+931 VYLLR
-936 VDLSGQY
+936 VDLNGQL
-943 WTFKLLN
+943 WTLKLLN

>member
-1 MSEFTPNISPA
+1 
-12 HFHYTKIIYMKHL
+12 MKYL
-25 YSILFLSLFLTSGY
+25 YSILFLSLFLISGY

-62 TKIAETGNAAQIK
+62 TKITETGNSAEIK

-83 ILDNLSSVNINA
+83 ILDNLASVNINA

-110 SYEPWSSDLVTE
+110 SYEPWSSDLVSE

-172 HPEWILTYPAQNG
+172 HPEWILTYPVQDG

-235 ADAQEKYKPEDMS
+235 ADAQQKYKPEDMS
-248 VGDWRRENINKMV
+248 LGDWRRENINKMV
-261 ASVYDM
+261 ASVYNM

-281 FGIWTTNNDVAQKQ
+281 FGIWTTNNDVAQKE

-369 IQSSSYVRSA
+369 IQSSSYTRS
-379 VKDIVKIGEEEVSLS
+379 VVEDIVKIGEEKVSLS
-394 TLSAMERSIWEQNTK
+394 TLSAMERGIWEQNNQMNT
-409 MDAVQTRASFGP
+409 VQTRASFGP

-458 YLKNYCFTE
+458 YLKNYCFME
-467 KALVPAIDWKKASS
+467 KALVPAIDWKNASS
-481 VSPVSSI
+481 VSSVSSI
-488 SLDGRVLKWSSS
+488 TLNERILQWNSS

-505 YTVYAVPAGK
+505 YTVYAVPK
-515 ISEVDAF
+515 DKVTDLDAF
-522 NTSRYLLGVSYTN
+522 NSSRYLLGVSYTN
-535 SFEIPEDI
+535 SFEIPESI
-543 DLDAVTFAVAV
+543 DLNTVTFAVAV
-554 FDRFG
+554 FDRYG
-559 NEYTPVLIDRE
+559 NEYTPILIDKE
-570 QENGTSANLIYP
+570 QVEGVVANLIYP
-582 GSADQVITPFSFKW
+582 VSGDQIMAPFRFKW
-596 EFVGAD
+596 EPVSAD
-602 WYTLQVAEDQEFS
+602 WYTLQIAEDQEFS
-615 VFHSNKDVVENE
+615 VLHSSKDVVANE
-627 LFTDKIAVLQSG
+627 LFTDKIAILESG
-639 KTYYWRVISHKAGY
+639 KTYYWRVVSHKAGH
-653 KDAVS
+653 KDAIS
-658 EIRRFTPMAF
+658 EIRQFTPMTF
-668 SITSPSMGDTNI
+668 SVTSPSMGSTNI
-680 ELTPVVSWNAFGKS
+680 ELTPVVSWSAFGKS
-694 DTEYTVLLASAY
+694 DMEYTVLVASAY
-706 NFADKSIVFSKKVTG
+706 TFTDKVIVYSEKVVG
-721 ENSVKIP
+721 KNSLKIP

-741 VKAFQDEKEVETEV
+741 IKALQDGEEVETAV
-755 VNFTTEMV
+755 VTFTTEMV
-763 YPDVPIIVSPE
+763 FPDIPIIVSPV
-774 NEGDLSG
+774 NEGTLSG
-781 ESVIVKWK
+781 ESMVIEWK
-789 ENIYATGFQVHLS
+789 DNIYATGFQAHLS
-802 KESSFP
+802 KEATFP
-808 VRGTTSKTTGAFEYQ
+808 VRGTTSKTTGAFEYRT
-823 ADFGTLAIGT
+823 DFGTLAVGT
-833 YYARVRAKYK
+833 YYTRVRAKYK
-843 DGQTDWSPAV
+843 DGQTEWSPVV
-853 KFYWGGATSI
+853 KFHWGGATSI
-863 LAEQVLRKVS
+863 TSEQDVKKVS
-873 VIGAGAYHVLKI
+873 VLGMGTHQILKI
-885 NAGVNSSI
+885 NAGINGGI
-893 LSVSLFDVVGN
+893 LSASLFDIVGN
-904 KRKVFSQSLQIGD
+904 ERKVFSQNQ
-917 TVEIPLELGDLPKG
+917 EIDNTAEISLELGDLPKG
-931 AYLLR
+931 VYLLR
-936 VDLSGQY
+936 VDLNGQL
-943 WTFKLLN
+943 WTLKLLN

>member
-1 MSEFTPNISPA
+1 
-12 HFHYTKIIYMKHL
+12 MKYL
-25 YSILFLSLFLTSGY
+25 YSILFLSLFLISGY

-62 TKIAETGNAAQIK
+62 TKITETGNSAQIK

-83 ILDNLSSVNINA
+83 ILDNLASVNINA

-110 SYEPWSSDLVTE
+110 SYEPWSSDLVSE

-172 HPEWILTYPAQNG
+172 HPEWILTYPVQDG

-235 ADAQEKYKPEDMS
+235 ADAQQKYKPEDMS
-248 VGDWRRENINKMV
+248 LGDWRRENINKMV
-261 ASVYDM
+261 ASVYNM

-281 FGIWTTNNDVAQKQ
+281 FGIWTTNNDVAQKE

-369 IQSSSYVRSA
+369 IQSSSYTRS
-379 VKDIVKIGEEEVSLS
+379 VVEDIVKIGEEKVSLS
-394 TLSAMERSIWEQNTK
+394 TLSAMERGIWEQNNQMNT
-409 MDAVQTRASFGP
+409 VQTRASFGP

-458 YLKNYCFTE
+458 YLKNYCFME
-467 KALVPAIDWKKASS
+467 KALVPAIDWKNASS
-481 VSPVSSI
+481 VSSVSSI
-488 SLDGRVLKWSSS
+488 TLNERILQWNSS

-505 YTVYAVPAGK
+505 YTVYAVPK
-515 ISEVDAF
+515 DKVTDLDAF
-522 NTSRYLLGVSYTN
+522 NSSRYLLGVSYTN
-535 SFEIPEDI
+535 SFEIPESI
-543 DLDAVTFAVAV
+543 DLNAVTFAVAV
-554 FDRFG
+554 FDRYG
-559 NEYTPVLIDRE
+559 NEYTPILIDKE
-570 QENGTSANLIYP
+570 QVEGVAANLIYP
-582 GSADQVITPFSFKW
+582 ISGDQIMAPFRFKW
-596 EFVGAD
+596 ESVSAD
-602 WYTLQVAEDQEFS
+602 WYTLQIAEDQDFS
-615 VFHSNKDVVENE
+615 VLHSSKDVVANE
-627 LFTDKIAVLQSG
+627 LFTDKIAILESG
-639 KTYYWRVISHKAGY
+639 KTYYWRVVSHKAGH
-653 KDAVS
+653 KDAIS
-658 EIRRFTPMAF
+658 EIRQFTPMTF
-668 SITSPSMGDTNI
+668 SVTSPSMGSTNI
-680 ELTPVVSWNAFGKS
+680 ELTPVVSWSAFGKS
-694 DTEYTVLLASAY
+694 DMEYTVLVASAY
-706 NFADKSIVFSKKVTG
+706 TFTDKVIVYSEKVVG
-721 ENSVKIP
+721 KNSLKIP

-741 VKAFQDEKEVETEV
+741 IKALQDGEEVETAV
-755 VNFTTEMV
+755 VTFTTEMV
-763 YPDVPIIVSPE
+763 YPDIPIIVSPV
-774 NEGDLSG
+774 NEGTLSG
-781 ESVIVKWK
+781 ESMVIEWK
-789 ENIYATGFQVHLS
+789 DNIYATGFQAHLS
-802 KESSFP
+802 KEATFP
-808 VRGTTSKTTGAFEYQ
+808 VRGTTSKTTGAFEYRT
-823 ADFGTLAIGT
+823 DFGTLAVGT
-833 YYARVRAKYK
+833 YYTRVRAKYK
-843 DGQTDWSPAV
+843 DGQTEWSPVV
-853 KFYWGGATSI
+853 KFHWGGATSI
-863 LAEQVLRKVS
+863 TSEQDVKKVS
-873 VIGAGAYHVLKI
+873 VLGMGTHQILKI
-885 NAGVNSSI
+885 NAGINGGT
-893 LSVSLFDVVGN
+893 LSASLFDIVGN
-904 KRKVFSQSLQIGD
+904 ERKVFSQNQEID
-917 TVEIPLELGDLPKG
+917 NTAEIPLELGDLPKG
-931 AYLLR
+931 VYLLR
-936 VDLSGQY
+936 VDLNGQL
-943 WTFKLLN
+943 WTLKLLN

>member
-1 MSEFTPNISPA
+1 
-12 HFHYTKIIYMKHL
+12 
-25 YSILFLSLFLTSGY
+25 
-39 AQTPKREM
+39 M

-62 TKIAETGNAAQIK
+62 TKITETGNSAQIK

-83 ILDNLSSVNINA
+83 ILDNLASVNINA

-110 SYEPWSSDLVTE
+110 SYEPWSSDLVSE

-172 HPEWILTYPAQNG
+172 HPEWILTYPVQDG

-235 ADAQEKYKPEDMS
+235 ADAQQKYKPEDMS
-248 VGDWRRENINKMV
+248 LGDWRRENINKMV
-261 ASVYDM
+261 ASVYNM

-281 FGIWTTNNDVAQKQ
+281 FGIWTTNNDVAQKE

-369 IQSSSYVRSA
+369 IQSSSYTRS
-379 VKDIVKIGEEEVSLS
+379 VVEDIVKIGEEKVSLS
-394 TLSAMERSIWEQNTK
+394 TLSAMERGIWEQNNQMNT
-409 MDAVQTRASFGP
+409 VQTRASFGP

-458 YLKNYCFTE
+458 YLKNYCFME
-467 KALVPAIDWKKASS
+467 KALVPAIDWKNASS
-481 VSPVSSI
+481 VSSVSSI
-488 SLDGRVLKWSSS
+488 TLNERILQWNSS

-505 YTVYAVPAGK
+505 YTVYAVPK
-515 ISEVDAF
+515 DKVTDLDAF
-522 NTSRYLLGVSYTN
+522 NSSRYLLGVSYTN
-535 SFEIPEDI
+535 SFEIPESI
-543 DLDAVTFAVAV
+543 DLNTVTFAVAV
-554 FDRFG
+554 FDRYG
-559 NEYTPVLIDRE
+559 NEYTPILIDKE
-570 QENGTSANLIYP
+570 QVEGVVANLIYP
-582 GSADQVITPFSFKW
+582 VSGDQIMAPFRFKW
-596 EFVGAD
+596 EPVSAD
-602 WYTLQVAEDQEFS
+602 WYTLQIAEDQEFS
-615 VFHSNKDVVENE
+615 VLHSSKDVVANE
-627 LFTDKIAVLQSG
+627 LFTDKIAILESG
-639 KTYYWRVISHKAGY
+639 KTYYWRVVSHKAGH
-653 KDAVS
+653 KDAIS
-658 EIRRFTPMAF
+658 EIRQFTPMTF
-668 SITSPSMGDTNI
+668 SVTSPSMGSTNI
-680 ELTPVVSWNAFGKS
+680 ELTPVVSWSAFGKS
-694 DTEYTVLLASAY
+694 DMEYTVLVASAY
-706 NFADKSIVFSKKVTG
+706 TFTDKVIVYSEKVVG
-721 ENSVKIP
+721 KNSLKIP

-741 VKAFQDEKEVETEV
+741 IKALQDGEEVETAV
-755 VNFTTEMV
+755 VTFTTEMV
-763 YPDVPIIVSPE
+763 FPDIPIIVSPV
-774 NEGDLSG
+774 NEGTLSG
-781 ESVIVKWK
+781 ESMVIEWK
-789 ENIYATGFQVHLS
+789 DNIYATGFQAHLS
-802 KESSFP
+802 KEATFP
-808 VRGTTSKTTGAFEYQ
+808 VRGTTSKTTGAFEYRT
-823 ADFGTLAIGT
+823 DFGTLAVGT
-833 YYARVRAKYK
+833 YYTRVRAKYK
-843 DGQTDWSPAV
+843 DGQTEWSPVV
-853 KFYWGGATSI
+853 KFHWGGATSI
-863 LAEQVLRKVS
+863 TSEQDVKKVS
-873 VIGAGAYHVLKI
+873 VLGMGTHQILKI
-885 NAGVNSSI
+885 NAGINGGI
-893 LSVSLFDVVGN
+893 LSASLFDIVGN
-904 KRKVFSQSLQIGD
+904 ERKVFSQNQ
-917 TVEIPLELGDLPKG
+917 EIDNTAEISLELGDLPKG
-931 AYLLR
+931 VYLLR
-936 VDLSGQY
+936 VDLNGQL
-943 WTFKLLN
+943 WTLKLLN

>member
-1 MSEFTPNISPA
+1 
-12 HFHYTKIIYMKHL
+12 MKYL
-25 YSILFLSLFLTSGY
+25 YSILFLSLFLISGY

-62 TKIAETGNAAQIK
+62 TKITETGNSAQIK

-83 ILDNLSSVNINA
+83 ILDNLASVNINA

-110 SYEPWSSDLVTE
+110 SYEPWSSDLVSE

-172 HPEWILTYPAQNG
+172 HPEWILTYPVQDG

-204 IVREVVTNYDVDG
+204 IVCEVVTNYDVDG

-235 ADAQEKYKPEDMS
+235 ADAQQKYKPEDMS
-248 VGDWRRENINKMV
+248 LGDWRRENINKMV
-261 ASVYDM
+261 ASVYNM

-281 FGIWTTNNDVAQKQ
+281 FGIWTTNNDVAQKE

-369 IQSSSYVRSA
+369 IQSSSYTRS
-379 VKDIVKIGEEEVSLS
+379 VVEDIVKIGEEKVSLS
-394 TLSAMERSIWEQNTK
+394 TLSAMERGIWEQNNQMNT
-409 MDAVQTRASFGP
+409 VQTRASFGP

-458 YLKNYCFTE
+458 YLKNYCFME
-467 KALVPAIDWKKASS
+467 KALVPAIDWKNASS
-481 VSPVSSI
+481 VSSVSSI
-488 SLDGRVLKWSSS
+488 TLNERILQWNSS

-505 YTVYAVPAGK
+505 YTVYAVPK
-515 ISEVDAF
+515 DKVTDLDAF
-522 NTSRYLLGVSYTN
+522 NSSRYLLGVSYTN
-535 SFEIPEDI
+535 SFEIPESI
-543 DLDAVTFAVAV
+543 DLNTVTFAVAV
-554 FDRFG
+554 FDRYG
-559 NEYTPVLIDRE
+559 NEYTPILIDKE
-570 QENGTSANLIYP
+570 QVEGVVANLIYP
-582 GSADQVITPFSFKW
+582 VSGDQIMAPFRFKW
-596 EFVGAD
+596 EPVSAD
-602 WYTLQVAEDQEFS
+602 WYTLQIAEDQEFS
-615 VFHSNKDVVENE
+615 VLHSSKDVVANE
-627 LFTDKIAVLQSG
+627 LFTDKIAILESG
-639 KTYYWRVISHKAGY
+639 KTYYWRVISHKAGH
-653 KDAVS
+653 KDAIS
-658 EIRRFTPMAF
+658 EIRQFTPMTF
-668 SITSPSMGDTNI
+668 SVTSPSMGSTNI
-680 ELTPVVSWNAFGKS
+680 ELTPVVSWSAFGKS
-694 DTEYTVLLASAY
+694 DMEYTVLVASAY
-706 NFADKSIVFSKKVTG
+706 TFTDKVIVYSEKVVG
-721 ENSVKIP
+721 KNSLKIP

-741 VKAFQDEKEVETEV
+741 IKALQDGEEVETAV
-755 VNFTTEMV
+755 VTFTTEMV
-763 YPDVPIIVSPE
+763 YPDIPIIVSPV
-774 NEGDLSG
+774 NEGTLSG
-781 ESVIVKWK
+781 ESMVIEWK
-789 ENIYATGFQVHLS
+789 DNIYATGFQAHLS
-802 KESSFP
+802 KEATFP
-808 VRGTTSKTTGAFEYQ
+808 VRGTTSKTTGAFEYRT
-823 ADFGTLAIGT
+823 DFGTLAVGT
-833 YYARVRAKYK
+833 YYTRVRAKYK
-843 DGQTDWSPAV
+843 DGQTEWSPVV
-853 KFYWGGATSI
+853 KFHWGGATSI
-863 LAEQVLRKVS
+863 TSEQDVKKVS
-873 VIGAGAYHVLKI
+873 VLGMGTHQILKI
-885 NAGVNSSI
+885 NAGINGGT
-893 LSVSLFDVVGN
+893 LSASLFDIVGN
-904 KRKVFSQSLQIGD
+904 ERKVFSQNL
-917 TVEIPLELGDLPKG
+917 EIDNTAEISLELGDLPKG
-931 AYLLR
+931 VYLLR
-936 VDLSGQY
+936 VDLNGQL
-943 WTFKLLN
+943 WTLKLLN